1 MKIFFKLFITII
13 LIIFIAIS
21 YLSIFGIETDKFNSQ
36 IIGKIKKFDKNL
48 EVELKEIK
56 LILNPFKFNL
66 QVKTIGTNLKNQS
79 KKIEIERIK
88 TQLSLKSLLE
98 DKFSVENLEI
108 SSKSLELKNLISF
121 LRSFQNTPELFLLEK
136 TIKKGYLIS
145 DIKLEFDSNGNIKN
159 NYRINGLVKDVELN
173 LLKKYNLQKIDFIFN
188 YNNNEFLVEDLDFRF
203 NKIGF
208 FSEKVSIKKKK
219 NNDFFVRGTLAQ
231 KKSDLDKRN
240 INLLIKPFFPNFEIE
255 KILLTSNNDFSF
267 EIQKGFKFKNFE
279 IKSDILIHQLSVPNN
294 LKLKKIFPNQK
305 KIISF
310 LNQKLQLQYEKNNFT
325 IKGNGDLLYQ
335 NEKDE
340 MEYFFSNKNKTENF
354 EITLKIKDNP
364 FKVDY
369 LNYKKK
375 DKNEIIFNLKGSKND
390 NNQLVIKNFNLH
402 EDNNRIKIK
411 NLVFNEKFQI
421 FRLDELNL
429 DYLDQ
434 NKQKNS
440 IRLKNNNKE
449 YYLTGSS
456 FNADNLIEDLLSN
469 DDKDSKIIDINSNL
483 KIDIK
488 KIILDSEYYL
498 SNFKGDILIRD
509 KEIQKADLI
518 GSFSKNKK
526 LKLTINSNNNN
537 KITTLFVDEAK
548 PFVKRYNFI
557 KGFDEGSLDFYS
569 SKKSKKSKKS
579 VSQIKIYDFKLKE
592 LPILTKILT
601 LASLQGIAD
610 ILSGEGIRFTEFEM
624 NFKNEGDLMTIEEIY
639 AIGPAISILM
649 EGYVEKNK
657 LISLKGTL
665 VPATTI
671 NNFIGSLP
679 MLGEILVG
687 KKTGEGV
694 FGVSFKI
701 KGPPKNLKTSVNPVK
716 TLTPRF
722 ITRTLEKIK
731 KN

>member
-1 MKIFFKLFITII
+1 MKIFFKLFITI
-13 LIIFIAIS
+13 LFLIFITLT
-21 YLSIFGIETDKFNSQ
+21 YLSIFGVETDKFNSQ
-36 IIGKIKKFDKNL
+36 ITEKIRKFDKNL

-56 LILNPFKFNL
+56 LILDPFQFKL
-66 QVKTIGTNLKNQS
+66 QAKTIGTNLINQS
-79 KKIEIERIK
+79 KKIEIENIK
-88 TQLSLKSLLE
+88 TQLSLKSLIE
-98 DKFSVENLEI
+98 DKFSIENLEI

-121 LRSFQNTPELFLLEK
+121 LRSFKNTPELFIMEK
-136 TIKKGYLIS
+136 AIKKGYLIA
-145 DIKLEFDSNGNIKN
+145 DIKLEFDSNGNIKS
-159 NYRINGLVKDVELN
+159 NYEINGLVKDVELN
-173 LLKKYNLQKIDFIFN
+173 VLKKYNLHKLDFIFD
-188 YNNNEFLVEDLDFRF
+188 YSRNNFLVKDLNFKFD
-203 NKIGF
+203 KIGF
-208 FSEKVSIKKKK
+208 SSEKVSIKKR
-219 NNDFFVRGTLAQ
+219 NDDFIVDGTFAH

-240 INLLIKPFFPNFEIE
+240 IDLLVKPFLPNFEIE
-255 KILLTSNNDFSF
+255 KISLTSNNNFSF
-267 EIQKGFKFKNFE
+267 EIQKGFKFENFKINSE
-279 IKSDILIHQLSVPNN
+279 ILVHELIIPNN
-294 LKLKKIFPNQK
+294 LKLKKFFPKQK
-305 KIISF
+305 KTIS
-310 LNQKLQLQYEKNNFT
+310 LLDQKIKLQYEKNNFT
-325 IKGNGDLLYQ
+325 IEGNGNLNYQ
-335 NEKDE
+335 NENDDI
-340 MEYFFSNKNKTENF
+340 EYFFSNKNKTENF

-375 DKNEIIFNLKGSKND
+375 EKNEVILNFKGSKNR
-390 NNQLVIKNFNLH
+390 NNELVIETFNLN
-402 EDNNRIKIK
+402 EDENYIKIK
-411 NLVFNEKFQI
+411 DLVFNEKFQI
-421 FRLDELNL
+421 SRLDEVNL
-429 DYLDQ
+429 DYLDDD
-434 NKQKNS
+434 KQKNS
-440 IRLKNNNKE
+440 IRLKRNKKK
-449 YYLTGSS
+449 YFLTGSS
-456 FNADNLIEDLLSN
+456 FNADNLIEDLLSD
-469 DDKDSKIIDINSNL
+469 DDKDTKIIDINSNL
-483 KIDIK
+483 KIDVK
-488 KIILDSEYYL
+488 KIFLDSEYYL
-498 SNFKGDILIRD
+498 SNFKGDILIKN
-509 KEIQKADLI
+509 KEIYKADLI

-526 LKLTINSNNNN
+526 LKLTINKDNNN

-548 PFVKRYNFI
+548 PIVKRYKFI
-557 KGFDEGSLDFYS
+557 KGFDEGSLDFFS
-569 SKKSKKSKKS
+569 SKKSKKS

>member
-1 MKIFFKLFITII
+1 MKIFFKLFITI
-13 LIIFIAIS
+13 LLFVIITLT
-21 YLSIFGIETDKFNSQ
+21 YLSIFGVETDKFNNQ
-36 IIGKIKKFDKNL
+36 ITEKIRKFDKNL

-56 LILNPFKFNL
+56 LILDPFKL
-66 QVKTIGTNLKNQS
+66 KLKAKTIGTNLKNQS
-79 KKIEIERIK
+79 KKIEIENIK
-88 TQLSLKSLLE
+88 TQLSLKSLIE
-98 DKFSVENLEI
+98 NEFSIENLEI

-121 LRSFQNTPELFLLEK
+121 LRSFQNTPELFIMEK
-136 TIKKGYLIS
+136 AIKKGYLVA
-145 DIKLEFDSNGNIKN
+145 DIKLEFDSNGNIKS
-159 NYRINGLVKDVELN
+159 NYEINGIVKDVELN
-173 LLKKYNLQKIDFIFN
+173 VLKKYNLQKLDFIFD
-188 YNNNEFLVEDLDFRF
+188 YSRNNFLVKDLNFKFD
-203 NKIGF
+203 KIGF
-208 FSEKVSIKKKK
+208 SSEKISIKKK
-219 NNDFFVRGTLAQ
+219 NDDFFVDGTFAH

-240 INLLIKPFFPNFEIE
+240 IDLLVKPFLPKFEIE
-255 KILLTSNNDFSF
+255 KISLTSNNNFSF
-267 EIQKGFKFKNFE
+267 EIQKGFKFENFKINSE
-279 IKSDILIHQLSVPNN
+279 ILVYELIIPNN
-294 LKLKKIFPNQK
+294 LELKRFFPKQK
-305 KIISF
+305 KTISL
-310 LNQKLQLQYEKNNFT
+310 LNQKIKLKYEKNNFT
-325 IKGNGDLLYQ
+325 IEGNGNLLYQ
-335 NEKDE
+335 VDNDNID
-340 MEYFFSNKNKTENF
+340 YFFSNKNKTKNF
-354 EITLKIKDNP
+354 EVILRIKDNP
-364 FKVDY
+364 FKFDFF
-369 LNYKKK
+369 NYKKRQE
-375 DKNEIIFNLKGSKND
+375 NEIILNLKGSQNKNKG
-390 NNQLVIKNFNLH
+390 LVIKSFNLN
-402 EDNNRIKIK
+402 EDKNFIKIK
-411 NLVFNEKFQI
+411 NLVFNEKLQI
-421 FRLDELNL
+421 SRLDEVDL

-434 NKQKNS
+434 DRQKNL
-440 IRLKNNNKE
+440 IRLKKDKKK

-456 FNADNLIEDLLSN
+456 FNADKFIEKLLSN
-469 DDKDSKIIDINSNL
+469 DDEGSKIIDINSNL
-483 KIDIK
+483 EIDIK
-488 KIILDSEYYL
+488 KIFLDREYYL
-498 SNFKGDILIRD
+498 TDFKGDISI
-509 KEIQKADLI
+509 KNNEIQKANLI

-526 LKLTINSNNNN
+526 LKFTINSVDND

-548 PFVKRYNFI
+548 PFVKRYKFI

-569 SKKSKKSKKS
+569 SKKSKKS

-624 NFKNEGDLMTIEEIY
+624 NFKNEGNLMTIDEIY
-639 AIGPAISILM
+639 AIGPAISIIM

-679 MLGEILVG
+679 VLGEILVG

>member
-1 MKIFFKLFITII
+1 MKIFFKLFITI
-13 LIIFIAIS
+13 LFLIFITLT

-36 IIGKIKKFDKNL
+36 ITEKIRKFDKNL

-56 LILNPFKFNL
+56 LILDPFQFKL
-66 QVKTIGTNLKNQS
+66 QAKTIGTNLINQS
-79 KKIEIERIK
+79 KKIEIENIK
-88 TQLSLKSLLE
+88 TQLSLKSLIE
-98 DKFSVENLEI
+98 DKFSIENLEI

-121 LRSFQNTPELFLLEK
+121 LRSFKNTPELFIMEK
-136 TIKKGYLIS
+136 AIKKGYLIA
-145 DIKLEFDSNGNIKN
+145 DIKLEFDSNGNIKS
-159 NYRINGLVKDVELN
+159 NYEINGLVKDVELN
-173 LLKKYNLQKIDFIFN
+173 VLKKYNLRKLDFIFD
-188 YNNNEFLVEDLDFRF
+188 YSRNNFLVKDLNFKFD
-203 NKIGF
+203 KIGF
-208 FSEKVSIKKKK
+208 SSEKVSIKKR
-219 NNDFFVRGTLAQ
+219 NDDFIVDGTFAH

-240 INLLIKPFFPNFEIE
+240 IDLLVKPFLPNFEIE
-255 KILLTSNNDFSF
+255 KISLTSNNNFSF
-267 EIQKGFKFKNFE
+267 EIQKGFKFENFKINSE
-279 IKSDILIHQLSVPNN
+279 ILVHELIIPNN
-294 LKLKKIFPNQK
+294 LKLKRFFPKQK
-305 KIISF
+305 KTIS
-310 LNQKLQLQYEKNNFT
+310 LLDQKIKLQYEKNNFT
-325 IKGNGDLLYQ
+325 IEGNGNLNYQ
-335 NEKDE
+335 NENDDI
-340 MEYFFSNKNKTENF
+340 EYFFSNKNKTENF

-375 DKNEIIFNLKGSKND
+375 EKNEVILNFKGSKNR
-390 NNQLVIKNFNLH
+390 NNELVIETFNLN
-402 EDNNRIKIK
+402 EDENYIKIK
-411 NLVFNEKFQI
+411 DLVFNEKFQI
-421 FRLDELNL
+421 SRLDEVEL
-429 DYLDQ
+429 DYLDDD
-434 NKQKNS
+434 KQKNS
-440 IRLKNNNKE
+440 IRLKRNKKK
-449 YYLTGSS
+449 YFLTGSS
-456 FNADNLIEDLLSN
+456 FNADNLIEDLLSD
-469 DDKDSKIIDINSNL
+469 DDKDNKIIDINSNL
-483 KIDIK
+483 KIDVK
-488 KIILDSEYYL
+488 KIFLDSEYYL
-498 SNFKGDILIRD
+498 SNFKGDILIKN
-509 KEIQKADLI
+509 KEIHKADLI

-526 LKLTINSNNNN
+526 LKLTINKDNNN

-548 PFVKRYNFI
+548 PIVKRYKFI
-557 KGFDEGSLDFYS
+557 KGFDEGSLDFFS
-569 SKKSKKSKKS
+569 SKKSKKS

>member
-1 MKIFFKLFITII
+1 MKIFFKLIIATLFLIFIT
-13 LIIFIAIS
+13 LT
-21 YLSIFGIETDKFNSQ
+21 YLSIFGVETDKFNSQ
-36 IIGKIKKFDKNL
+36 ITEKIRKFDKNL

-56 LILNPFKFNL
+56 LILDPFQFKL
-66 QVKTIGTNLKNQS
+66 QAKTIGANLINQS
-79 KKIEIERIK
+79 KKIEIENIK
-88 TQLSLKSLLE
+88 TQLSLKSLIE
-98 DKFSVENLEI
+98 NKFSIENLEI

-121 LRSFQNTPELFLLEK
+121 LRSFKNTPELFIMEK
-136 TIKKGYLIS
+136 AIKKGYLIA
-145 DIKLEFDSNGNIKN
+145 DLKLEFDSNGNIKS
-159 NYRINGLVKDVELN
+159 NYEINGLVKDVELN
-173 LLKKYNLQKIDFIFN
+173 VLKKYNLRKLDFIFD
-188 YNNNEFLVEDLDFRF
+188 YSRNNFLVKDLNFKFDKIRF
-203 NKIGF
+203 S
-208 FSEKVSIKKKK
+208 SEKVSIKKR
-219 NNDFFVRGTLAQ
+219 NDDFIVDGTFAQ
-231 KKSDLDKRN
+231 KESNLDKRN
-240 INLLIKPFFPNFEIE
+240 IDLIVKPFLPNFEIE
-255 KILLTSNNDFSF
+255 KISLTSKNNFSF
-267 EIQKGFKFKNFE
+267 EIQKGFKFENFKFNSE
-279 IKSDILIHQLSVPNN
+279 ILVHELIILNN
-294 LKLKKIFPNQK
+294 LKFKKFFPKQK
-305 KIISF
+305 KTIS
-310 LNQKLQLQYEKNNFT
+310 LLDQKIKLQYEKNNFT
-325 IKGNGDLLYQ
+325 IQGNGNLNYQ
-335 NEKDE
+335 NENDDI
-340 MEYFFSNKNKTENF
+340 EYFFSNKNKTENF

-375 DKNEIIFNLKGSKND
+375 EKNEVILNLKGSKNR
-390 NNQLVIKNFNLH
+390 NNELVIKTFNLN
-402 EDNNRIKIK
+402 EDENYIKIK
-411 NLVFNEKFQI
+411 DLVLTEKFQI
-421 FRLDELNL
+421 SRLDEVEL
-429 DYLDQ
+429 DYFD
-434 NKQKNS
+434 NDKQKNS
-440 IRLKNNNKE
+440 IRLKRNKKK
-449 YYLTGSS
+449 YFLTGSS
-456 FNADNLIEDLLSN
+456 FNAENLIENLLS
-469 DDKDSKIIDINSNL
+469 DDDTDPKIIDVNSDL
-483 KIDIK
+483 KIDVK
-488 KIILDSEYYL
+488 KIVLDSEYYL
-498 SNFKGDILIRD
+498 SNFKGDISIKN
-509 KEIQKADLI
+509 KEIYKADLI

-526 LKLTINSNNNN
+526 LKLTINKDNNN

-548 PFVKRYNFI
+548 PFVKRYKFI
-557 KGFDEGSLDFYS
+557 KGFDEGSLDFFS
-569 SKKSKKSKKS
+569 SKESKKS

-649 EGYVEKNK
+649 EGYIEKNK

>member
-1 MKIFFKLFITII
+1 MKIFFKLFIT
-13 LIIFIAIS
+13 LLFLIFITLT
-21 YLSIFGIETDKFNSQ
+21 YLSIFGVETDKFNSQ
-36 IIGKIKKFDKNL
+36 ITEKIRKFDKNL

-56 LILNPFKFNL
+56 LILDPFQFKL
-66 QVKTIGTNLKNQS
+66 QAKTIGTNLINQS
-79 KKIEIERIK
+79 KKIEIENIK
-88 TQLSLKSLLE
+88 TQLSLKSLIE
-98 DKFSVENLEI
+98 DKFSIENLEI

-121 LRSFQNTPELFLLEK
+121 LRSFKNTPELFIMEK
-136 TIKKGYLIS
+136 AIKKGYLIA

-159 NYRINGLVKDVELN
+159 NYEINGIVKDVELN
-173 LLKKYNLQKIDFIFN
+173 VLKKYNLHKLDFIFD
-188 YNNNEFLVEDLDFRF
+188 YSKNNFLVKDLNFKFD
-203 NKIGF
+203 KIGIS
-208 FSEKVSIKKKK
+208 SEKVSIKKK
-219 NNDFFVRGTLAQ
+219 NDDFFVDGTFKH
-231 KKSDLDKRN
+231 KKSDLNKRN
-240 INLLIKPFFPNFEIE
+240 IDLLVKPFLPNFEIE
-255 KILLTSNNDFSF
+255 KISLTSNNNFSF
-267 EIQKGFKFKNFE
+267 EIQKGFKFENFKINSE
-279 IKSDILIHQLSVPNN
+279 ILVHELIIPNN
-294 LKLKKIFPNQK
+294 LKLKRFFPKQK
-305 KIISF
+305 KTIS
-310 LNQKLQLQYEKNNFT
+310 LLDQKIKLQFEKNNFT
-325 IKGNGDLLYQ
+325 IEGNGNLNYQ
-335 NEKDE
+335 NENDDI
-340 MEYFFSNKNKTENF
+340 EYFFSNKNKTENF

-375 DKNEIIFNLKGSKND
+375 EKNEVILNFKGSKNR
-390 NNQLVIKNFNLH
+390 NNKLVIETFNLN
-402 EDNNRIKIK
+402 EDENYIKI
-411 NLVFNEKFQI
+411 NDLVFNEKFQI
-421 FRLDELNL
+421 SQLDEVNL
-429 DYLDQ
+429 DYLDDD
-434 NKQKNS
+434 KQKNS
-440 IRLKNNNKE
+440 IRLKRNKKK
-449 YYLTGSS
+449 YFLTGSS
-456 FNADNLIEDLLSN
+456 FNADNLIEDLLS
-469 DDKDSKIIDINSNL
+469 DDNKDAKIIDINSNL
-483 KIDIK
+483 KIDVK
-488 KIILDSEYYL
+488 KIFLDSEYYL
-498 SNFKGDILIRD
+498 SNFKGDILIKN
-509 KEIQKADLI
+509 KEIYKADLI

-526 LKLTINSNNNN
+526 LKLTINKDNNN

-548 PFVKRYNFI
+548 PIVKRYKFI
-557 KGFDEGSLDFYS
+557 KGFDEGSLDFFS
-569 SKKSKKSKKS
+569 SKKSKKS

>member
-1 MKIFFKLFITII
+1 MKIFFKLFITI
-13 LIIFIAIS
+13 LFLIFITLT

-36 IIGKIKKFDKNL
+36 ITEKIRKFDKNL

-56 LILNPFKFNL
+56 LILDPFQFKL
-66 QVKTIGTNLKNQS
+66 QAKTIGTNLINQS
-79 KKIEIERIK
+79 KKIEIENIK
-88 TQLSLKSLLE
+88 TQLSLKSLIE
-98 DKFSVENLEI
+98 DKFSIENLEI

-121 LRSFQNTPELFLLEK
+121 LRSFQNTPELFIMEK
-136 TIKKGYLIS
+136 AIKKGYLIA
-145 DIKLEFDSNGNIKN
+145 DIKLEFDSNGNIKS
-159 NYRINGLVKDVELN
+159 NYEINGLVKDVELN
-173 LLKKYNLQKIDFIFN
+173 VLKKYNLRKLDFIFD
-188 YNNNEFLVEDLDFRF
+188 YSRNNFLVKDLNFKFD
-203 NKIGF
+203 KIGF
-208 FSEKVSIKKKK
+208 SSEKVSIKKK
-219 NNDFFVRGTLAQ
+219 NDDFFVDGTFAH

-240 INLLIKPFFPNFEIE
+240 IDLLVKPFLPNFEIE
-255 KILLTSNNDFSF
+255 KISLTSNNNFSF
-267 EIQKGFKFKNFE
+267 EIQKGFKFENFKINSE
-279 IKSDILIHQLSVPNN
+279 ILVHELIIPNN
-294 LKLKKIFPNQK
+294 LKLKRFFPKQK
-305 KIISF
+305 KTIS
-310 LNQKLQLQYEKNNFT
+310 LLDQKIKLQYEKNNFT
-325 IKGNGDLLYQ
+325 IEGNGNLNYQ
-335 NEKDE
+335 NENDDI
-340 MEYFFSNKNKTENF
+340 EYFFSNKNKTENF

-375 DKNEIIFNLKGSKND
+375 EKNEVILNFKGSKNR
-390 NNQLVIKNFNLH
+390 NNELVIETFNLN
-402 EDNNRIKIK
+402 EDENYIKIK
-411 NLVFNEKFQI
+411 DLVFNEKFQI
-421 FRLDELNL
+421 SRLDEVNL
-429 DYLDQ
+429 DYLDDD
-434 NKQKNS
+434 KQKNS
-440 IRLKNNNKE
+440 IRLKRNKKK
-449 YYLTGSS
+449 YFLTGSS
-456 FNADNLIEDLLSN
+456 FNADNLIEDLLSD
-469 DDKDSKIIDINSNL
+469 DDKDTKIIDINSNL
-483 KIDIK
+483 KIDVK
-488 KIILDSEYYL
+488 KIFLDSEYYL
-498 SNFKGDILIRD
+498 SNFKGDILIKN
-509 KEIQKADLI
+509 KEIYKADLI

-526 LKLTINSNNNN
+526 LKLTINKDNNN

-548 PFVKRYNFI
+548 PIVKRYKFI
-557 KGFDEGSLDFYS
+557 KGFDEGSLDFFS
-569 SKKSKKSKKS
+569 SKKSKKS

>member
-1 MKIFFKLFITII
+1 MKIFFKLFITI
-13 LIIFIAIS
+13 LFLIFITLT

-36 IIGKIKKFDKNL
+36 ITEKIRKFDKNL

-56 LILNPFKFNL
+56 LILDPFQFKL
-66 QVKTIGTNLKNQS
+66 QAKTIGTNLINQS
-79 KKIEIERIK
+79 KKIEIENIK
-88 TQLSLKSLLE
+88 TQLSLKSLIE
-98 DKFSVENLEI
+98 DKFSIENLEI

-121 LRSFQNTPELFLLEK
+121 LRSFQNTPELFIMEK
-136 TIKKGYLIS
+136 AIKKGYLIA
-145 DIKLEFDSNGNIKN
+145 DIKLEFDSNGNIKS
-159 NYRINGLVKDVELN
+159 NYEINGLVKDVELN
-173 LLKKYNLQKIDFIFN
+173 VLKKYNLHKLDFIFD
-188 YNNNEFLVEDLDFRF
+188 YSRNNFLVKDLNFKFD
-203 NKIGF
+203 KIGF
-208 FSEKVSIKKKK
+208 SSEKVSIKKR
-219 NNDFFVRGTLAQ
+219 NDDFIVDGTFAH

-240 INLLIKPFFPNFEIE
+240 IDLLVKPFLPNFEIE
-255 KILLTSNNDFSF
+255 KISLTSNNNFSF
-267 EIQKGFKFKNFE
+267 EIQKGFKFENFKINSE
-279 IKSDILIHQLSVPNN
+279 ILVHELIIPNN
-294 LKLKKIFPNQK
+294 LKLKRFFPKQK
-305 KIISF
+305 KTIS
-310 LNQKLQLQYEKNNFT
+310 LLDQKIKLQYEKNNFT
-325 IKGNGDLLYQ
+325 IQGNGNLNYQ
-335 NEKDE
+335 NENDDI
-340 MEYFFSNKNKTENF
+340 EYFFSNKNKTENF

-375 DKNEIIFNLKGSKND
+375 EKNEVILNFKGSKNR
-390 NNQLVIKNFNLH
+390 NNELVIETFNLN
-402 EDNNRIKIK
+402 EDENYIKIK
-411 NLVFNEKFQI
+411 DLVFNEKFQI
-421 FRLDELNL
+421 SRLDEVNL
-429 DYLDQ
+429 DYLDDD
-434 NKQKNS
+434 KQKNS
-440 IRLKNNNKE
+440 IRLKRNKKK
-449 YYLTGSS
+449 YFLTGSS
-456 FNADNLIEDLLSN
+456 FNADNLIKDLLSG
-469 DDKDSKIIDINSNL
+469 DDKDTKIIDINSNL
-483 KIDIK
+483 KIDVK
-488 KIILDSEYYL
+488 KIFLDSEYYL
-498 SNFKGDILIRD
+498 SNFKGDILIKN
-509 KEIQKADLI
+509 KEIYKADLI

-526 LKLTINSNNNN
+526 LKLTINKDNNN

-548 PFVKRYNFI
+548 PIVKRYKFI
-557 KGFDEGSLDFYS
+557 KGFDEGSLDFFS
-569 SKKSKKSKKS
+569 SKKSKKS

>member
-1 MKIFFKLFITII
+1 MKIFFKLFITI
-13 LIIFIAIS
+13 LFLIFITLT

-36 IIGKIKKFDKNL
+36 ITEKIRKFDKNL

-56 LILNPFKFNL
+56 LILDPFQFKL
-66 QVKTIGTNLKNQS
+66 QAKTIGTNLINQS
-79 KKIEIERIK
+79 KKIEIENIK
-88 TQLSLKSLLE
+88 TQLSLKSLIE
-98 DKFSVENLEI
+98 DKFSIENLEI

-121 LRSFQNTPELFLLEK
+121 LRSFQNTPELFIMEK
-136 TIKKGYLIS
+136 AIKKGYLIA
-145 DIKLEFDSNGNIKN
+145 DIKLEFDSNGNIKS
-159 NYRINGLVKDVELN
+159 NYEINGLVKDVELN
-173 LLKKYNLQKIDFIFN
+173 VLKKYDLRKLDFIFD
-188 YNNNEFLVEDLDFRF
+188 YSRNNFLVKDLNFKFD
-203 NKIGF
+203 KIGIS
-208 FSEKVSIKKKK
+208 SEKVSIKKK
-219 NNDFFVRGTLAQ
+219 NDDFFVDGTFAH

-240 INLLIKPFFPNFEIE
+240 IDLLVKPFLPNFEIE
-255 KILLTSNNDFSF
+255 KISLTSNNNFSF
-267 EIQKGFKFKNFE
+267 EIQKGFKFENFKINSE
-279 IKSDILIHQLSVPNN
+279 ILVHELIIPNN
-294 LKLKKIFPNQK
+294 LKLKRFFPKQK
-305 KIISF
+305 KTIS
-310 LNQKLQLQYEKNNFT
+310 LLDQKIKLQYEKNNFT
-325 IKGNGDLLYQ
+325 IEGNGNLNYQ
-335 NEKDE
+335 NENDDI
-340 MEYFFSNKNKTENF
+340 EYFFSNKNKTENF

-375 DKNEIIFNLKGSKND
+375 EKNEVILNFKGSKNR
-390 NNQLVIKNFNLH
+390 NNELVIETFNLN
-402 EDNNRIKIK
+402 EDENYIKIK
-411 NLVFNEKFQI
+411 DLVFNEKFQI
-421 FRLDELNL
+421 SRLDEVNL
-429 DYLDQ
+429 DYLDDD
-434 NKQKNS
+434 KQKNS
-440 IRLKNNNKE
+440 IRLKRNKKK
-449 YYLTGSS
+449 YFLTGSS
-456 FNADNLIEDLLSN
+456 FNADNLIEDLLSD
-469 DDKDSKIIDINSNL
+469 DDKDTKIIDINSNL
-483 KIDIK
+483 KIDVK
-488 KIILDSEYYL
+488 KIFLDSEYYL
-498 SNFKGDILIRD
+498 SNFKGDILIKN
-509 KEIQKADLI
+509 KEIYKADLI

-526 LKLTINSNNNN
+526 LKLTINKDNNN

-548 PFVKRYNFI
+548 PIVKRYKFI
-557 KGFDEGSLDFYS
+557 KGFDEGSLDFFS
-569 SKKSKKSKKS
+569 SKKSKKS

>member
-1 MKIFFKLFITII
+1 MKIFFKLFITI
-13 LIIFIAIS
+13 LFLIFITLT
-21 YLSIFGIETDKFNSQ
+21 YLSIFGVETDKFNSQ
-36 IIGKIKKFDKNL
+36 ITEKIRKFDKNL

-56 LILNPFKFNL
+56 LILDPFQFKL
-66 QVKTIGTNLKNQS
+66 QAKTIGTNLINQS
-79 KKIEIERIK
+79 KKIEIENIK
-88 TQLSLKSLLE
+88 TQLSLKSLIE
-98 DKFSVENLEI
+98 DKFSIENLEI

-121 LRSFQNTPELFLLEK
+121 LRSFKNTPELFIMEK
-136 TIKKGYLIS
+136 AIKKGYLIA
-145 DIKLEFDSNGNIKN
+145 DLKLEFDSNGNIKS
-159 NYRINGLVKDVELN
+159 NYEINGLVKDVELN
-173 LLKKYNLQKIDFIFN
+173 VLKKYNLRKLDFIFD
-188 YNNNEFLVEDLDFRF
+188 YSRNNFLVKDLNFKFD
-203 NKIGF
+203 KIGIS
-208 FSEKVSIKKKK
+208 SEKVSIKKK
-219 NNDFFVRGTLAQ
+219 NDDFFVDGTFAH

-240 INLLIKPFFPNFEIE
+240 IDLLVKPFLPNFEIE
-255 KILLTSNNDFSF
+255 KISLTSNNNFSF
-267 EIQKGFKFKNFE
+267 EIQKGFKFENFKINSE
-279 IKSDILIHQLSVPNN
+279 ILVHELIIPNN
-294 LKLKKIFPNQK
+294 LKLKKFFPKQK
-305 KIISF
+305 KTIS
-310 LNQKLQLQYEKNNFT
+310 LLDQKIKLQYEKNNFT
-325 IKGNGDLLYQ
+325 IEGNGNLNYQ
-335 NEKDE
+335 NENDDI
-340 MEYFFSNKNKTENF
+340 EYFFSNKNKTENF

-375 DKNEIIFNLKGSKND
+375 EKNEVILNFKGSKNR
-390 NNQLVIKNFNLH
+390 NNELVIETFNLN
-402 EDNNRIKIK
+402 EDENYIKIK
-411 NLVFNEKFQI
+411 DLVFNEKFQI
-421 FRLDELNL
+421 SRLDEVNL
-429 DYLDQ
+429 DYLDDD
-434 NKQKNS
+434 KQKNS
-440 IRLKNNNKE
+440 IRLKSNKKK
-449 YYLTGSS
+449 YFLTGSS
-456 FNADNLIEDLLSN
+456 FNADNLIEDLLSD
-469 DDKDSKIIDINSNL
+469 DDKDTKIIDINSNL

-488 KIILDSEYYL
+488 KIFLDSEYYL
-498 SNFKGDILIRD
+498 SNFKGDILIKN
-509 KEIQKADLI
+509 KEIYKADLI

-526 LKLTINSNNNN
+526 LKLTINKDNNN

-548 PFVKRYNFI
+548 PIVKRYKFI
-557 KGFDEGSLDFYS
+557 KGFDEGSLDFFS
-569 SKKSKKSKKS
+569 SKKSKKS

-679 MLGEILVG
+679 VLGEILVG

>member
-1 MKIFFKLFITII
+1 MKIFFKLFITI
-13 LIIFIAIS
+13 LFLIFITLT
-21 YLSIFGIETDKFNSQ
+21 YLSIFGVETDKFNSQ
-36 IIGKIKKFDKNL
+36 ITEKIRKFDKNL

-56 LILNPFKFNL
+56 LILDPFQFKL
-66 QVKTIGTNLKNQS
+66 QAKTIGTNLINQS
-79 KKIEIERIK
+79 KKIEIENIK
-88 TQLSLKSLLE
+88 TQLSLKSLIE
-98 DKFSVENLEI
+98 DKFSIENLEI

-121 LRSFQNTPELFLLEK
+121 LRSFKNTPELFIMEK
-136 TIKKGYLIS
+136 AIKKGYLIA
-145 DIKLEFDSNGNIKN
+145 DIKLEFDSNGNIKS
-159 NYRINGLVKDVELN
+159 NYEINGLVKDVELN
-173 LLKKYNLQKIDFIFN
+173 VLKKYNLQKLDFIFD
-188 YNNNEFLVEDLDFRF
+188 YSRNNFLVKDLNFKFD
-203 NKIGF
+203 KIGF
-208 FSEKVSIKKKK
+208 SSEKVSIKKR
-219 NNDFFVRGTLAQ
+219 NDDFIVDGTFAH

-240 INLLIKPFFPNFEIE
+240 IDLLVKPFLPNFEIE
-255 KILLTSNNDFSF
+255 KISLTSNNNFSF
-267 EIQKGFKFKNFE
+267 EIQKGFKFENFKINSE
-279 IKSDILIHQLSVPNN
+279 ILVHELIIPNN
-294 LKLKKIFPNQK
+294 LKLKKFFPKQK
-305 KIISF
+305 KTIS
-310 LNQKLQLQYEKNNFT
+310 LLDQKIKLQYEKNNFT
-325 IKGNGDLLYQ
+325 IEGNGNLNYQ
-335 NEKDE
+335 NENDDI
-340 MEYFFSNKNKTENF
+340 EYFFSNKNKTENF

-375 DKNEIIFNLKGSKND
+375 EKNEVILNFKGSKNR
-390 NNQLVIKNFNLH
+390 NNELVIETFNLN
-402 EDNNRIKIK
+402 EDENYIKIK
-411 NLVFNEKFQI
+411 DLVFNEKFQI
-421 FRLDELNL
+421 SRLDEVNL
-429 DYLDQ
+429 DYLDDD
-434 NKQKNS
+434 KQKNS
-440 IRLKNNNKE
+440 IRLKRNKKK
-449 YYLTGSS
+449 YFLTGSS
-456 FNADNLIEDLLSN
+456 FNADNLIEDLLSD

-483 KIDIK
+483 KIDVK
-488 KIILDSEYYL
+488 KIFLDSEYYL
-498 SNFKGDILIRD
+498 SNFKGDILIKN
-509 KEIQKADLI
+509 KEIYKADLI

-526 LKLTINSNNNN
+526 LKLTINKDNNN

-548 PFVKRYNFI
+548 PIVKRYKFI
-557 KGFDEGSLDFYS
+557 KGFDEGSLDFFS
-569 SKKSKKSKKS
+569 SKKSKKS

>member
-1 MKIFFKLFITII
+1 MKIFFKLFITI
-13 LIIFIAIS
+13 LFLIFITLT
-21 YLSIFGIETDKFNSQ
+21 YLSIFGVETDKFNNQ
-36 IIGKIKKFDKNL
+36 ITEKIRKFDKNL

-56 LILNPFKFNL
+56 LILDPFQFKL
-66 QVKTIGTNLKNQS
+66 QAKTIGTNLINQS
-79 KKIEIERIK
+79 KKIEIENIK
-88 TQLSLKSLLE
+88 TQLSLKSLIE
-98 DKFSVENLEI
+98 DKFSIENLEI

-121 LRSFQNTPELFLLEK
+121 LRSFQNTPELFIMEK
-136 TIKKGYLIS
+136 AIKKGYLIA
-145 DIKLEFDSNGNIKN
+145 DIKLEFDSNGNIKS
-159 NYRINGLVKDVELN
+159 NYEINGLVKDVELN
-173 LLKKYNLQKIDFIFN
+173 VLKKYNLRKLDFIFD
-188 YNNNEFLVEDLDFRF
+188 YSRNNFLVKDLNFKFD
-203 NKIGF
+203 KIGF
-208 FSEKVSIKKKK
+208 SSEKVSIKKR
-219 NNDFFVRGTLAQ
+219 NDDFIVDGTFAH

-240 INLLIKPFFPNFEIE
+240 IDLLVKPFLPNFEIE
-255 KILLTSNNDFSF
+255 KISLTSNNNFSF
-267 EIQKGFKFKNFE
+267 EIQKGFKFENFKINSE
-279 IKSDILIHQLSVPNN
+279 ILVHELIIPNN
-294 LKLKKIFPNQK
+294 LKLKKFFPKQK
-305 KIISF
+305 KTIS
-310 LNQKLQLQYEKNNFT
+310 LLDQKIKLQYEKNNFT
-325 IKGNGDLLYQ
+325 IEGNGNLNYQ
-335 NEKDE
+335 NENDDI
-340 MEYFFSNKNKTENF
+340 EYFFSNKNKTENF

-375 DKNEIIFNLKGSKND
+375 EKNEVILNFKGSKNR
-390 NNQLVIKNFNLH
+390 NNELIIETFNLN
-402 EDNNRIKIK
+402 EDENYIKIK
-411 NLVFNEKFQI
+411 DLVFNEKFQI
-421 FRLDELNL
+421 SRLDEVNL
-429 DYLDQ
+429 DYLDDD
-434 NKQKNS
+434 KQKNS
-440 IRLKNNNKE
+440 IRLKRNKKK
-449 YYLTGSS
+449 YFLTGSS
-456 FNADNLIEDLLSN
+456 FNADNLIEDLLSD
-469 DDKDSKIIDINSNL
+469 DDKDTKIIDINSNL
-483 KIDIK
+483 KIDLK
-488 KIILDSEYYL
+488 KVFLDSEYYL
-498 SNFKGDILIRD
+498 SNFKGDILIKN
-509 KEIQKADLI
+509 KEIYKADLI

-526 LKLTINSNNNN
+526 LKLTINKDNNN

-548 PFVKRYNFI
+548 PIVKRYKFI
-557 KGFDEGSLDFYS
+557 KGFDEGSLDFFS
-569 SKKSKKSKKS
+569 SKKSKKS

>member
-1 MKIFFKLFITII
+1 MKIFFKLFITI
-13 LIIFIAIS
+13 LFLIFITLT
-21 YLSIFGIETDKFNSQ
+21 YLSIFGVETDKFNSQ
-36 IIGKIKKFDKNL
+36 ITEKIRKFDKNL

-56 LILNPFKFNL
+56 LILDPFQFKL
-66 QVKTIGTNLKNQS
+66 QAKTIGTNLINQS
-79 KKIEIERIK
+79 KKIEIENIK
-88 TQLSLKSLLE
+88 TQLSLKSLIE
-98 DKFSVENLEI
+98 DKFSIENLEI

-121 LRSFQNTPELFLLEK
+121 LRSFKNTPELFIMEK
-136 TIKKGYLIS
+136 AIKKGYLIA
-145 DIKLEFDSNGNIKN
+145 DLKLEFDSNGNIKS
-159 NYRINGLVKDVELN
+159 NYEINGLVKDVELN
-173 LLKKYNLQKIDFIFN
+173 VLKKYNLRKLDFIFD
-188 YNNNEFLVEDLDFRF
+188 YSRNNFLVKDLNFKF
-203 NKIGF
+203 NRVGF
-208 FSEKVSIKKKK
+208 SSEKVSIKKK
-219 NNDFFVRGTLAQ
+219 NDDFIVDGTFAH

-240 INLLIKPFFPNFEIE
+240 IDLLVKPFLPNFEIE
-255 KILLTSNNDFSF
+255 KISLTSNNNFSF
-267 EIQKGFKFKNFE
+267 EIQKGFKFENFK
-279 IKSDILIHQLSVPNN
+279 INSAILVHELIIPNN
-294 LKLKKIFPNQK
+294 LKLKRFFPKQK
-305 KIISF
+305 KTIS
-310 LNQKLQLQYEKNNFT
+310 LLDQKIKLQYEKNNFT
-325 IKGNGDLLYQ
+325 IEGNGNLNYQ
-335 NEKDE
+335 NENDYI
-340 MEYFFSNKNKTENF
+340 EYFFSNKNKTENF

-375 DKNEIIFNLKGSKND
+375 DKNEVILNFKGSKNR
-390 NNQLVIKNFNLH
+390 NNELVIETFNLN
-402 EDNNRIKIK
+402 EDENYIKIK
-411 NLVFNEKFQI
+411 DLVFNEKFQI
-421 FRLDELNL
+421 SRLDELNL
-429 DYLDQ
+429 EYLDDD
-434 NKQKNS
+434 KQKNS
-440 IRLKNNNKE
+440 IRLKMNKKK
-449 YYLTGSS
+449 YFLTGSS
-456 FNADNLIEDLLSN
+456 FNADNLIEDLLS
-469 DDKDSKIIDINSNL
+469 DDYKDTKIIDINSNL
-483 KIDIK
+483 KIDVK
-488 KIILDSEYYL
+488 KIFLDSEYHL
-498 SNFKGDILIRD
+498 SNFKGDILIKN
-509 KEIQKADLI
+509 KEIHKADLI

-526 LKLTINSNNNN
+526 LKLTINKDNNN

-548 PFVKRYNFI
+548 PIVKRYKFI
-557 KGFDEGSLDFYS
+557 KGFDEGSLDFFS
-569 SKKSKKSKKS
+569 SKKSKKS

>member
-1 MKIFFKLFITII
+1 MKIFFKLFITI
-13 LIIFIAIS
+13 LFLIFITLT
-21 YLSIFGIETDKFNSQ
+21 YLSIFGVETDKFNSQ
-36 IIGKIKKFDKNL
+36 ITEKIRKFDKNL

-56 LILNPFKFNL
+56 LILDPFQFKL
-66 QVKTIGTNLKNQS
+66 QAKTIGTNLINQS
-79 KKIEIERIK
+79 KKIEIENIK
-88 TQLSLKSLLE
+88 TQLSLKSLIE
-98 DKFSVENLEI
+98 DKFSIENLEI

-121 LRSFQNTPELFLLEK
+121 LRSFKNTPELFIMEK
-136 TIKKGYLIS
+136 AIKKGYLIA
-145 DIKLEFDSNGNIKN
+145 DIKLEFDSNGNIKS
-159 NYRINGLVKDVELN
+159 NYEINGLVKDVELN
-173 LLKKYNLQKIDFIFN
+173 VLKKYNLHKLDFIFD
-188 YNNNEFLVEDLDFRF
+188 YSRNNFLVKDLNFKFD
-203 NKIGF
+203 KIGF
-208 FSEKVSIKKKK
+208 SSEKVSIKKR
-219 NNDFFVRGTLAQ
+219 NDDFIVDGTFAH

-240 INLLIKPFFPNFEIE
+240 IDLLVKPFLPNFEIE
-255 KILLTSNNDFSF
+255 KISLTSNNNFSF
-267 EIQKGFKFKNFE
+267 EIQKGFKFENFKINSE
-279 IKSDILIHQLSVPNN
+279 ILVHELIIPNN
-294 LKLKKIFPNQK
+294 LKLKKFFPKQK
-305 KIISF
+305 KTIS
-310 LNQKLQLQYEKNNFT
+310 LLDQKIKLQYEKNNFT
-325 IKGNGDLLYQ
+325 IEGNGNLNYQ
-335 NEKDE
+335 NENDDI
-340 MEYFFSNKNKTENF
+340 EYFFSNKNKTENF

-375 DKNEIIFNLKGSKND
+375 EKNEVILNFKGSKNR
-390 NNQLVIKNFNLH
+390 NNELVIETFNLN
-402 EDNNRIKIK
+402 EDENYIKIK
-411 NLVFNEKFQI
+411 DLVFNEKFQI
-421 FRLDELNL
+421 SRLDEVNL
-429 DYLDQ
+429 DYLDDD
-434 NKQKNS
+434 KQKNT
-440 IRLKNNNKE
+440 IRLKRNKKK
-449 YYLTGSS
+449 YFLTGSS
-456 FNADNLIEDLLSN
+456 FNADNLIEDLLS
-469 DDKDSKIIDINSNL
+469 DDNKDAKIIDINTNL
-483 KIDIK
+483 KIDVK
-488 KIILDSEYYL
+488 KIFLDSEYYL
-498 SNFKGDILIRD
+498 SNFKGDILIKN
-509 KEIQKADLI
+509 KEIYKADLI

-526 LKLTINSNNNN
+526 LKLTINKDNNN

-548 PFVKRYNFI
+548 PIVKRYKFI
-557 KGFDEGSLDFYS
+557 KGFDEGSLDFFS
-569 SKKSKKSKKS
+569 SKKSKKS

>member
-1 MKIFFKLFITII
+1 MKIFFKLFITI
-13 LIIFIAIS
+13 LFLIFITLT

-36 IIGKIKKFDKNL
+36 ITEKIRKFDKNL

-56 LILNPFKFNL
+56 LILDPFQFKL
-66 QVKTIGTNLKNQS
+66 QAKTIGTNLINQS
-79 KKIEIERIK
+79 KKIEIENIK
-88 TQLSLKSLLE
+88 TQLSLKSLIE
-98 DKFSVENLEI
+98 DKFSIENLEI

-121 LRSFQNTPELFLLEK
+121 LRSFKNTPELFIMEK
-136 TIKKGYLIS
+136 AIKKGYLIA
-145 DIKLEFDSNGNIKN
+145 DIKLEFDSNGNIKS
-159 NYRINGLVKDVELN
+159 NYEINGLVKDVELN
-173 LLKKYNLQKIDFIFN
+173 VLKKYNLRKLDFIFD
-188 YNNNEFLVEDLDFRF
+188 YSRNNFLVKDLNFKFD
-203 NKIGF
+203 KIGF
-208 FSEKVSIKKKK
+208 SSEKVSIKKR
-219 NNDFFVRGTLAQ
+219 NDDFIVDGTFAH

-240 INLLIKPFFPNFEIE
+240 IDLLVKPFLPNFEIE
-255 KILLTSNNDFSF
+255 KISLTSNNNFSF
-267 EIQKGFKFKNFE
+267 EIQKGFKFENFK
-279 IKSDILIHQLSVPNN
+279 INSAILVHELIIPNN
-294 LKLKKIFPNQK
+294 LKLKRFFPKQK
-305 KIISF
+305 KTIS
-310 LNQKLQLQYEKNNFT
+310 LLDQKIKLQYEKNNFT
-325 IKGNGDLLYQ
+325 IEGNGNLNYQ
-335 NEKDE
+335 NENDDI
-340 MEYFFSNKNKTENF
+340 EYFFSNKNKTENF

-375 DKNEIIFNLKGSKND
+375 EKNEVILNFKGSKNR
-390 NNQLVIKNFNLH
+390 NNELVIETFNLN
-402 EDNNRIKIK
+402 EDENYIKIK
-411 NLVFNEKFQI
+411 DLVFNEKFQI
-421 FRLDELNL
+421 SRLDEVNL
-429 DYLDQ
+429 DYLDDD
-434 NKQKNS
+434 KQKNS
-440 IRLKNNNKE
+440 IRLKRNKKK
-449 YYLTGSS
+449 YFLTGSS
-456 FNADNLIEDLLSN
+456 FNADNLIEDLLS
-469 DDKDSKIIDINSNL
+469 DDNKDSNIIDIYTNL
-483 KIDIK
+483 KIDVK
-488 KIILDSEYYL
+488 KIFLDSEYYL
-498 SNFKGDILIRD
+498 SNFKGDILIKN
-509 KEIQKADLI
+509 KEIYKADLI

-526 LKLTINSNNNN
+526 LKLTINKDNNN

-548 PFVKRYNFI
+548 PIVKRYKFI
-557 KGFDEGSLDFYS
+557 KGFDEGSLDFFS
-569 SKKSKKSKKS
+569 SKKSKKS

>member
-1 MKIFFKLFITII
+1 MKIFFKLFITI
-13 LIIFIAIS
+13 LFLIFITLT

-36 IIGKIKKFDKNL
+36 ITEKIRKFDKNL

-56 LILNPFKFNL
+56 LILDPFQFKL
-66 QVKTIGTNLKNQS
+66 QAKTIGTNLINQS
-79 KKIEIERIK
+79 KKIEIENIK
-88 TQLSLKSLLE
+88 TQLSLKSLIE
-98 DKFSVENLEI
+98 DKFSIENLEI

-121 LRSFQNTPELFLLEK
+121 LRSFKNTPELFIMEK
-136 TIKKGYLIS
+136 AIKKGYLIA
-145 DIKLEFDSNGNIKN
+145 DIKLEFDSNGNIKS
-159 NYRINGLVKDVELN
+159 NYEINGLVKDVELN
-173 LLKKYNLQKIDFIFN
+173 VLKKYNLRKLDFIFD
-188 YNNNEFLVEDLDFRF
+188 YSRNNFLVKDLNFKFD
-203 NKIGF
+203 KIGF
-208 FSEKVSIKKKK
+208 SSEKVSIKKK
-219 NNDFFVRGTLAQ
+219 NDDFIVDGTFAH

-240 INLLIKPFFPNFEIE
+240 IDLLVKPFLPNFEIE
-255 KILLTSNNDFSF
+255 KISLTSNNNFSF
-267 EIQKGFKFKNFE
+267 EIQKGFKFENFKINSE
-279 IKSDILIHQLSVPNN
+279 ILVHELIIPNN
-294 LKLKKIFPNQK
+294 LKFKKFFPKQK
-305 KIISF
+305 KTIS
-310 LNQKLQLQYEKNNFT
+310 LLDQKIKLQYEKNNFT
-325 IKGNGDLLYQ
+325 IEGNGNLNYQ
-335 NEKDE
+335 NENDDI
-340 MEYFFSNKNKTENF
+340 EYFFSNKNKTENF

-375 DKNEIIFNLKGSKND
+375 EKNEVILNFKGSKNR
-390 NNQLVIKNFNLH
+390 NNELVIETFNLN
-402 EDNNRIKIK
+402 EDENYIKIK
-411 NLVFNEKFQI
+411 DLVFNEKFQI
-421 FRLDELNL
+421 SRLDEVNL
-429 DYLDQ
+429 DYLDDD
-434 NKQKNS
+434 KQKNS
-440 IRLKNNNKE
+440 IRLKRNKKK
-449 YYLTGSS
+449 YFLTGSS
-456 FNADNLIEDLLSN
+456 FNADNLIEDLLSD
-469 DDKDSKIIDINSNL
+469 DDKDTKIIDINSNL
-483 KIDIK
+483 KIDVK
-488 KIILDSEYYL
+488 KIFLDSEYYL
-498 SNFKGDILIRD
+498 SNFKGDILIKN
-509 KEIQKADLI
+509 KEIYKADLI

-526 LKLTINSNNNN
+526 LKLTINKDNNN

-548 PFVKRYNFI
+548 PIVKRYKFI
-557 KGFDEGSLDFYS
+557 KGFDEGSLDFFS
-569 SKKSKKSKKS
+569 SKKSKKS

>member
-1 MKIFFKLFITII
+1 MKIFFKLFITI
-13 LIIFIAIS
+13 LFLIFITLT
-21 YLSIFGIETDKFNSQ
+21 YLSIFGVETDKFNSQ
-36 IIGKIKKFDKNL
+36 ITEKIRKFDKNL

-56 LILNPFKFNL
+56 LILDPFQFKL
-66 QVKTIGTNLKNQS
+66 QAKTIGTNLINQS
-79 KKIEIERIK
+79 KKIEIENIK
-88 TQLSLKSLLE
+88 TQLSLKSLIE
-98 DKFSVENLEI
+98 DKFSIENLEI

-121 LRSFQNTPELFLLEK
+121 LRSFKNTPELFIMEK
-136 TIKKGYLIS
+136 AIKKGYLIA
-145 DIKLEFDSNGNIKN
+145 DIKLEFDSNGNIKS
-159 NYRINGLVKDVELN
+159 NYEINGLVKDVELN
-173 LLKKYNLQKIDFIFN
+173 VLKKYNLQKLDFIFD
-188 YNNNEFLVEDLDFRF
+188 YSRNNFLVKDLNFKFD
-203 NKIGF
+203 KIGF
-208 FSEKVSIKKKK
+208 SSEKVSIKKR
-219 NNDFFVRGTLAQ
+219 NDDFIVDGTFAH

-240 INLLIKPFFPNFEIE
+240 IDLLVKPFLPNFEIE
-255 KILLTSNNDFSF
+255 KISLTSNNNFSF
-267 EIQKGFKFKNFE
+267 EIQKGFKFENFKINSE
-279 IKSDILIHQLSVPNN
+279 ILVHELIIPNN
-294 LKLKKIFPNQK
+294 LKLKKFFPKQK
-305 KIISF
+305 KTIS
-310 LNQKLQLQYEKNNFT
+310 LLDQKIKLQYEKNNFT
-325 IKGNGDLLYQ
+325 IEGNGNLNYQ
-335 NEKDE
+335 NENDDI
-340 MEYFFSNKNKTENF
+340 EYFFSNKNKTENF

-375 DKNEIIFNLKGSKND
+375 EKNEVILNFKGSKNR
-390 NNQLVIKNFNLH
+390 NNELVIETFNLN
-402 EDNNRIKIK
+402 EDENYIKIK
-411 NLVFNEKFQI
+411 DLVFNEKFQI
-421 FRLDELNL
+421 SRLDEVNL
-429 DYLDQ
+429 DYLDDD
-434 NKQKNS
+434 KQKNS
-440 IRLKNNNKE
+440 IRLKRNKKK
-449 YYLTGSS
+449 YFLTGSS
-456 FNADNLIEDLLSN
+456 FNADNLIEDLLSD
-469 DDKDSKIIDINSNL
+469 DDKDTKIIDINSNL
-483 KIDIK
+483 KIDVK
-488 KIILDSEYYL
+488 KIFLDSEYYL
-498 SNFKGDILIRD
+498 SNFKGDILIKN
-509 KEIQKADLI
+509 KEIYKADLI

-526 LKLTINSNNNN
+526 LKLTINKDNNN

-548 PFVKRYNFI
+548 PIVKRYKFI
-557 KGFDEGSLDFYS
+557 KGFDEGSLDFFS
-569 SKKSKKSKKS
+569 SKKSKKS

>member
-1 MKIFFKLFITII
+1 MKIFFKLFITI
-13 LIIFIAIS
+13 LFLIFITLT

-36 IIGKIKKFDKNL
+36 ITEKIRKFDKNL

-56 LILNPFKFNL
+56 LILDPFQFKL
-66 QVKTIGTNLKNQS
+66 QAKTIGTNLINQS
-79 KKIEIERIK
+79 KKIEIENIK
-88 TQLSLKSLLE
+88 TQLSLKSLIE
-98 DKFSVENLEI
+98 DKFSIENLEI

-121 LRSFQNTPELFLLEK
+121 LRSFKNTPELFIMEK
-136 TIKKGYLIS
+136 AIKKGYLIA
-145 DIKLEFDSNGNIKN
+145 DIKLEFDSNGNIKS
-159 NYRINGLVKDVELN
+159 NYEINGLVKDVELN
-173 LLKKYNLQKIDFIFN
+173 VLKKYNFRKLDFIFD
-188 YNNNEFLVEDLDFRF
+188 YSRNNFLVKDLNFKFD
-203 NKIGF
+203 KIGIS
-208 FSEKVSIKKKK
+208 SEKVSIKKK
-219 NNDFFVRGTLAQ
+219 NDDFFVDGTFAH

-240 INLLIKPFFPNFEIE
+240 IDLLVKPFLPNFEIE
-255 KILLTSNNDFSF
+255 KISLTSNNNFSF
-267 EIQKGFKFKNFE
+267 EIQKGFKFENFKINSE
-279 IKSDILIHQLSVPNN
+279 ILVHELIIPNN
-294 LKLKKIFPNQK
+294 LKLKRFFPKQK
-305 KIISF
+305 KTIS
-310 LNQKLQLQYEKNNFT
+310 LLDQKIKLQYEKNNFT
-325 IKGNGDLLYQ
+325 IEGNGNLNYQ
-335 NEKDE
+335 NENDDI
-340 MEYFFSNKNKTENF
+340 EYFFSNKNKTENF

-375 DKNEIIFNLKGSKND
+375 EKNEVILNFKGSKNR
-390 NNQLVIKNFNLH
+390 NNELVIETFNLN
-402 EDNNRIKIK
+402 EDENYIKIK
-411 NLVFNEKFQI
+411 DLVFNEKFQI
-421 FRLDELNL
+421 SRLDEVNL
-429 DYLDQ
+429 DYLDDD
-434 NKQKNS
+434 KQKNS
-440 IRLKNNNKE
+440 IRLKRNKKK
-449 YYLTGSS
+449 YFLTGSS
-456 FNADNLIEDLLSN
+456 FNADNLIEDLLSD
-469 DDKDSKIIDINSNL
+469 DDKDTKIIDINSNL
-483 KIDIK
+483 KIDVK
-488 KIILDSEYYL
+488 KIFLDSEYYL
-498 SNFKGDILIRD
+498 SNFKGDILIKN
-509 KEIQKADLI
+509 KEIYKADLI

-526 LKLTINSNNNN
+526 LKLTINKDNNN

-548 PFVKRYNFI
+548 PIVKRYKFI
-557 KGFDEGSLDFYS
+557 KGFDEGSLDFFS
-569 SKKSKKSKKS
+569 SKKSKKS

>member
-1 MKIFFKLFITII
+1 MKIFFKLFITI
-13 LIIFIAIS
+13 LFLIFITLT
-21 YLSIFGIETDKFNSQ
+21 YLSIFGVETDKFNSQ
-36 IIGKIKKFDKNL
+36 ITEKIRKFDKNL

-56 LILNPFKFNL
+56 LILDPFQFKL
-66 QVKTIGTNLKNQS
+66 QAKTIGTNLINQS
-79 KKIEIERIK
+79 KKIEIENIK
-88 TQLSLKSLLE
+88 TQLSLKSLIE
-98 DKFSVENLEI
+98 DKFSIENLEI

-121 LRSFQNTPELFLLEK
+121 LRSFQNTPELFIMEK
-136 TIKKGYLIS
+136 AIKKGYLIA
-145 DIKLEFDSNGNIKN
+145 DIKLEFDSNGNIKS
-159 NYRINGLVKDVELN
+159 NYEINGLVKDVELN
-173 LLKKYNLQKIDFIFN
+173 VLKKYNLQKLDFIFD
-188 YNNNEFLVEDLDFRF
+188 YSRNNFLVKDLNFKFD
-203 NKIGF
+203 KIGF
-208 FSEKVSIKKKK
+208 SSEKVSIKKR
-219 NNDFFVRGTLAQ
+219 NDDFIVDGTFAH

-240 INLLIKPFFPNFEIE
+240 IDLLVKPFLPNFEIE
-255 KILLTSNNDFSF
+255 KISLTSNNNFSF
-267 EIQKGFKFKNFE
+267 EIQKGFKFENFKINSE
-279 IKSDILIHQLSVPNN
+279 ILVHELIIPNN
-294 LKLKKIFPNQK
+294 LKLKRFFPKQK
-305 KIISF
+305 KTIS
-310 LNQKLQLQYEKNNFT
+310 LLDQKIKLQYEKNNFT
-325 IKGNGDLLYQ
+325 IEGNGNLNYQ
-335 NEKDE
+335 NENDDI
-340 MEYFFSNKNKTENF
+340 EYFFSNKNKTENF

-375 DKNEIIFNLKGSKND
+375 EKNEVILNFKGSKNR
-390 NNQLVIKNFNLH
+390 NNELVIETFNLN
-402 EDNNRIKIK
+402 EDENYIKIK
-411 NLVFNEKFQI
+411 DLVFNEKFQI
-421 FRLDELNL
+421 SRLDEVNL
-429 DYLDQ
+429 DYLDDD
-434 NKQKNS
+434 KQKNS
-440 IRLKNNNKE
+440 IRLKRNKKK
-449 YYLTGSS
+449 YFLTGSS
-456 FNADNLIEDLLSN
+456 FNADNLIEDLLSD
-469 DDKDSKIIDINSNL
+469 DDKDTKIIDINSNL
-483 KIDIK
+483 KIDVK
-488 KIILDSEYYL
+488 KIFLDSEYYL
-498 SNFKGDILIRD
+498 SNFKGDILIKN
-509 KEIQKADLI
+509 KEIYKADLI

-526 LKLTINSNNNN
+526 LKLTINKDNNN

-548 PFVKRYNFI
+548 PIVKRYKFI
-557 KGFDEGSLDFYS
+557 KGFDEGSLDFFS
-569 SKKSKKSKKS
+569 SKKSKKS

>member
-1 MKIFFKLFITII
+1 MKIFFKLFITI
-13 LIIFIAIS
+13 LFLIFITLT

-36 IIGKIKKFDKNL
+36 ITEKIRKFDKNL

-56 LILNPFKFNL
+56 LILDPFQFKL
-66 QVKTIGTNLKNQS
+66 QAKTIGTNLINQS
-79 KKIEIERIK
+79 KKIEIENIK
-88 TQLSLKSLLE
+88 TQLSLKSLIE
-98 DKFSVENLEI
+98 DKFSIENLEI

-121 LRSFQNTPELFLLEK
+121 LRSFKNTPELFIMEK
-136 TIKKGYLIS
+136 AIKKGYLIA
-145 DIKLEFDSNGNIKN
+145 DIKLEFDSNGNIKS
-159 NYRINGLVKDVELN
+159 NYEINGLVKDVELN
-173 LLKKYNLQKIDFIFN
+173 VLKKYNLRKLDFIFD
-188 YNNNEFLVEDLDFRF
+188 YSRNNFLVKDLNFKFD
-203 NKIGF
+203 KIGF
-208 FSEKVSIKKKK
+208 SSEKVSIKKR
-219 NNDFFVRGTLAQ
+219 NDDFIVDGTFAH

-240 INLLIKPFFPNFEIE
+240 IDLLVKPFLPNFEIE
-255 KILLTSNNDFSF
+255 KISLTSNNNFSF
-267 EIQKGFKFKNFE
+267 EIQKGFKFENFKINSE
-279 IKSDILIHQLSVPNN
+279 ILVHELIIPNN
-294 LKLKKIFPNQK
+294 LKLKKFFPKQK
-305 KIISF
+305 KTIS
-310 LNQKLQLQYEKNNFT
+310 LLDQKIKLQYEKNNFT
-325 IKGNGDLLYQ
+325 IEGNGNLNYQ
-335 NEKDE
+335 NENDDI
-340 MEYFFSNKNKTENF
+340 EYFFSNKNKTENF

-375 DKNEIIFNLKGSKND
+375 EKNEVILNFKGSKNR
-390 NNQLVIKNFNLH
+390 NNELVIETFNLN
-402 EDNNRIKIK
+402 EDENYIKIK
-411 NLVFNEKFQI
+411 DLVFNEKFQI
-421 FRLDELNL
+421 SRLDEVNL
-429 DYLDQ
+429 DYLDDD
-434 NKQKNS
+434 KQKNS
-440 IRLKNNNKE
+440 IRLKRNKKK
-449 YYLTGSS
+449 YFLTGSS
-456 FNADNLIEDLLSN
+456 FNADNLIEDLLS
-469 DDKDSKIIDINSNL
+469 DEDKDTKIIDINSNL
-483 KIDIK
+483 KIDVK
-488 KIILDSEYYL
+488 KIFLDSEYYL
-498 SNFKGDILIRD
+498 SNFKGDILIKN
-509 KEIQKADLI
+509 KEIYKADLI

-526 LKLTINSNNNN
+526 LKLTINKDNNN

-548 PFVKRYNFI
+548 PIVKRYKFI
-557 KGFDEGSLDFYS
+557 KGFDEGSLDFFS
-569 SKKSKKSKKS
+569 SKKSKKS

>member
-1 MKIFFKLFITII
+1 MKIFFKLFITI
-13 LIIFIAIS
+13 LFLIFITLT
-21 YLSIFGIETDKFNSQ
+21 YLSIFGVETDKFNSQ
-36 IIGKIKKFDKNL
+36 ITEKIRKFDKNL

-56 LILNPFKFNL
+56 LILDPFQFKL
-66 QVKTIGTNLKNQS
+66 QAKTIGTNLINQS
-79 KKIEIERIK
+79 KKIEIENIK
-88 TQLSLKSLLE
+88 TQLSLKSLIE
-98 DKFSVENLEI
+98 DKFSIENLEI

-121 LRSFQNTPELFLLEK
+121 LRSFKNTPELFIMEK
-136 TIKKGYLIS
+136 AIKKGYLIA
-145 DIKLEFDSNGNIKN
+145 DIKLEFDSNGNIKS
-159 NYRINGLVKDVELN
+159 NYEINGLVKDVELN
-173 LLKKYNLQKIDFIFN
+173 VLKKYNLQKLDFIFD
-188 YNNNEFLVEDLDFRF
+188 YSRNNFLVKDLNFKFD
-203 NKIGF
+203 KIGF
-208 FSEKVSIKKKK
+208 SSEKVSIKKR
-219 NNDFFVRGTLAQ
+219 NDDFIVDGTFAH

-240 INLLIKPFFPNFEIE
+240 IDLLVKPFLPNFEIE
-255 KILLTSNNDFSF
+255 KISLTSNNNFSF
-267 EIQKGFKFKNFE
+267 EIQKGFKFENFKINSE
-279 IKSDILIHQLSVPNN
+279 ILVHELIIPNN
-294 LKLKKIFPNQK
+294 LKLKRFFPKQK
-305 KIISF
+305 KTIS
-310 LNQKLQLQYEKNNFT
+310 LLDQKIKLQYEKNNFT
-325 IKGNGDLLYQ
+325 IEGNGNLNYQ
-335 NEKDE
+335 NENDDI
-340 MEYFFSNKNKTENF
+340 EYFFSNKNKTENF

-375 DKNEIIFNLKGSKND
+375 EKNEVILNFKGSKNR
-390 NNQLVIKNFNLH
+390 NNELVIETFNLN
-402 EDNNRIKIK
+402 EDENYIKIK
-411 NLVFNEKFQI
+411 DLVFNEKFQI
-421 FRLDELNL
+421 SRLDEVNL
-429 DYLDQ
+429 DYLDDD
-434 NKQKNS
+434 KQKNS
-440 IRLKNNNKE
+440 IRLKRNKKK
-449 YYLTGSS
+449 YFLTGSS
-456 FNADNLIEDLLSN
+456 FNADNLIEDLLSD

-483 KIDIK
+483 KIDVK
-488 KIILDSEYYL
+488 KIFLDSEYYL
-498 SNFKGDILIRD
+498 SNFKGDILIKN
-509 KEIQKADLI
+509 KEIYKADLI

-526 LKLTINSNNNN
+526 LKLTINKDNNN

-548 PFVKRYNFI
+548 PIVKRYKFI

-569 SKKSKKSKKS
+569 SKKSKKS

>member
-1 MKIFFKLFITII
+1 MKIFFKLFITI
-13 LIIFIAIS
+13 LFLIFITLT
-21 YLSIFGIETDKFNSQ
+21 YLSIFGVETDKFNSQ
-36 IIGKIKKFDKNL
+36 ITEKIRKFDKNL

-56 LILNPFKFNL
+56 LILDPFQFKL
-66 QVKTIGTNLKNQS
+66 QAKTIGTNLINQS
-79 KKIEIERIK
+79 KKIEIENIK
-88 TQLSLKSLLE
+88 TQLSLKSLIE
-98 DKFSVENLEI
+98 DKFSIENLEI

-121 LRSFQNTPELFLLEK
+121 LRSFKNTPELFIMEK
-136 TIKKGYLIS
+136 AIKKGYLIA
-145 DIKLEFDSNGNIKN
+145 DIKLEFDSNGNIKS
-159 NYRINGLVKDVELN
+159 NYEINGLVKDIELN
-173 LLKKYNLQKIDFIFN
+173 VLKKYNLQKLDFIFD
-188 YNNNEFLVEDLDFRF
+188 YSRNNFLVKDLNFKFD
-203 NKIGF
+203 KIGF
-208 FSEKVSIKKKK
+208 SSEKVSIKKK
-219 NNDFFVRGTLAQ
+219 NDDFIVDGTFAH

-240 INLLIKPFFPNFEIE
+240 IDLLVKPFLPNFEIE
-255 KILLTSNNDFSF
+255 KISLTSNNNFSF
-267 EIQKGFKFKNFE
+267 EIQKGFKFENFKINSE
-279 IKSDILIHQLSVPNN
+279 ILVHELIIPNN
-294 LKLKKIFPNQK
+294 LKLKKFFPKQK
-305 KIISF
+305 KTIS
-310 LNQKLQLQYEKNNFT
+310 LLDQKIKLQYEKNNFT
-325 IKGNGDLLYQ
+325 IEGNGNLNYQ
-335 NEKDE
+335 NENDDI
-340 MEYFFSNKNKTENF
+340 EYFFSNKNKTENF

-375 DKNEIIFNLKGSKND
+375 EKNEVILNFKGSKNR
-390 NNQLVIKNFNLH
+390 NNELVIETFNLN
-402 EDNNRIKIK
+402 EDENYIKIK
-411 NLVFNEKFQI
+411 DLVFNEKFQI
-421 FRLDELNL
+421 SRLDELNL
-429 DYLDQ
+429 EYLDDD
-434 NKQKNS
+434 KQKNS
-440 IRLKNNNKE
+440 IRLKRNKKK
-449 YYLTGSS
+449 YFLTGSS
-456 FNADNLIEDLLSN
+456 FNADNLIEDLLSD
-469 DDKDSKIIDINSNL
+469 DDKDTKIIDINSNL
-483 KIDIK
+483 KIDVK
-488 KIILDSEYYL
+488 KIFLDSEYYL
-498 SNFKGDILIRD
+498 SNFKGDILIKN
-509 KEIQKADLI
+509 KEIYKADLI

-526 LKLTINSNNNN
+526 LKLTINKDNNN

-548 PFVKRYNFI
+548 PIVKRYKFI
-557 KGFDEGSLDFYS
+557 KGFDEGSLDFFS
-569 SKKSKKSKKS
+569 SKKSKKS

>member
-1 MKIFFKLFITII
+1 MKIFFKLFITI
-13 LIIFIAIS
+13 LFLIFITLT
-21 YLSIFGIETDKFNSQ
+21 YLSIFGVETDKFNSQ
-36 IIGKIKKFDKNL
+36 ITEKIRKFDKNL

-56 LILNPFKFNL
+56 LILDPFQFKL
-66 QVKTIGTNLKNQS
+66 QAKTIGTNLINQS
-79 KKIEIERIK
+79 KKIEIENIK
-88 TQLSLKSLLE
+88 TQLSLKSLIE
-98 DKFSVENLEI
+98 DKFSIENLEI

-121 LRSFQNTPELFLLEK
+121 LRSFQNTPELFIMEK
-136 TIKKGYLIS
+136 AIKKGYLIA
-145 DIKLEFDSNGNIKN
+145 DIKLEFDSNGNIKS
-159 NYRINGLVKDVELN
+159 NYEINGLVKDVELN
-173 LLKKYNLQKIDFIFN
+173 LLKKYNLRKLDFIFD
-188 YNNNEFLVEDLDFRF
+188 YSRNNFLVKDLNFKFD
-203 NKIGF
+203 KIGIS
-208 FSEKVSIKKKK
+208 SEKVSIKKK
-219 NNDFFVRGTLAQ
+219 NDDFFVDGTFAH

-240 INLLIKPFFPNFEIE
+240 IDLLVKPFLPNFEIE
-255 KILLTSNNDFSF
+255 KISLTSNNNFSF
-267 EIQKGFKFKNFE
+267 EIQKGFKFENFKINSE
-279 IKSDILIHQLSVPNN
+279 ILVHELIIPNN
-294 LKLKKIFPNQK
+294 LKLKRFFPKQK
-305 KIISF
+305 KTIS
-310 LNQKLQLQYEKNNFT
+310 LLDQKIKLQYEKNNFT
-325 IKGNGDLLYQ
+325 IEGNGNLNYQ
-335 NEKDE
+335 NENDDI
-340 MEYFFSNKNKTENF
+340 EYFFSNKNKTENF

-375 DKNEIIFNLKGSKND
+375 EKNEVILNFKGSKNR
-390 NNQLVIKNFNLH
+390 NNELVIETFNLN
-402 EDNNRIKIK
+402 EDENYIKIK
-411 NLVFNEKFQI
+411 DLVFNEKFQI
-421 FRLDELNL
+421 SRLDELNL
-429 DYLDQ
+429 EYLDDD
-434 NKQKNS
+434 KQKNS
-440 IRLKNNNKE
+440 IRLKRNKKK
-449 YYLTGSS
+449 YFLTGSS
-456 FNADNLIEDLLSN
+456 FNADNLIEDLLSD
-469 DDKDSKIIDINSNL
+469 DDKDTKIIDINSNL
-483 KIDIK
+483 KIDLK
-488 KIILDSEYYL
+488 KIFLDSEYYL
-498 SNFKGDILIRD
+498 SNFKGDILIKN
-509 KEIQKADLI
+509 KEIYKADLI
-518 GSFSKNKK
+518 VSFSKNKK
-526 LKLTINSNNNN
+526 LKLTINKDNNN

-548 PFVKRYNFI
+548 PIVKRYKFI
-557 KGFDEGSLDFYS
+557 KGFDEGSLDFFS
-569 SKKSKKSKKS
+569 SKKSKKS

>member
-1 MKIFFKLFITII
+1 MKIFFKLFITI
-13 LIIFIAIS
+13 LFLIFITLT
-21 YLSIFGIETDKFNSQ
+21 YLSIFGVETDKFNSQ
-36 IIGKIKKFDKNL
+36 ITEKIRKFDKNL

-56 LILNPFKFNL
+56 LILDPFQFKL
-66 QVKTIGTNLKNQS
+66 QAKTIGTNLINQS
-79 KKIEIERIK
+79 KKIEIENIK
-88 TQLSLKSLLE
+88 TQLSLKSLIE
-98 DKFSVENLEI
+98 DKFSIENLEI

-121 LRSFQNTPELFLLEK
+121 LRSFQNTPELFIMEK
-136 TIKKGYLIS
+136 AIKKGYLIA
-145 DIKLEFDSNGNIKN
+145 DIKLEFDSNGNIKS
-159 NYRINGLVKDVELN
+159 NYEINGLVKDVELN
-173 LLKKYNLQKIDFIFN
+173 VLKKYNLRKLDFIFD
-188 YNNNEFLVEDLDFRF
+188 YSRNNFLVKDLNFKFD
-203 NKIGF
+203 KIGF
-208 FSEKVSIKKKK
+208 SSEKVSIKKK
-219 NNDFFVRGTLAQ
+219 NDDFFVDGTFAH

-240 INLLIKPFFPNFEIE
+240 IDLLVKPFLPNFEIE
-255 KILLTSNNDFSF
+255 KISLTSNNNFSF
-267 EIQKGFKFKNFE
+267 EIQKGFKFENFKINSE
-279 IKSDILIHQLSVPNN
+279 ILVHELIIPNN
-294 LKLKKIFPNQK
+294 LKLKKFFPKQK
-305 KIISF
+305 KTIS
-310 LNQKLQLQYEKNNFT
+310 LLDQKIKLQYEKNNFT
-325 IKGNGDLLYQ
+325 IEGNGNLNYQ
-335 NEKDE
+335 NENDDI
-340 MEYFFSNKNKTENF
+340 EYFFSNKNKTENF

-375 DKNEIIFNLKGSKND
+375 EKNEVILNFKGSKNR
-390 NNQLVIKNFNLH
+390 NNELVIETFNLN
-402 EDNNRIKIK
+402 EDENYIKIK
-411 NLVFNEKFQI
+411 DLVFNEKFQI
-421 FRLDELNL
+421 SRLDEVNL
-429 DYLDQ
+429 DYLDDD
-434 NKQKNS
+434 KQKNS
-440 IRLKNNNKE
+440 IRLKRNKKK
-449 YYLTGSS
+449 YFLTGSS
-456 FNADNLIEDLLSN
+456 FNADNLIEDLLSD
-469 DDKDSKIIDINSNL
+469 DDKDTKIIDINSNL
-483 KIDIK
+483 KIDVK
-488 KIILDSEYYL
+488 KIFLDSEYYL
-498 SNFKGDILIRD
+498 SNFKGDILIKN
-509 KEIQKADLI
+509 KEIYKADLI

-526 LKLTINSNNNN
+526 LKLTINKDNNN

-548 PFVKRYNFI
+548 PIVKRYKFI
-557 KGFDEGSLDFYS
+557 KGFDEGSLDFFS
-569 SKKSKKSKKS
+569 SKKSKKS

>member
-1 MKIFFKLFITII
+1 MKIFFKLFITI
-13 LIIFIAIS
+13 LFLIFITLT
-21 YLSIFGIETDKFNSQ
+21 YLSIFGVETDKFN
-36 IIGKIKKFDKNL
+36 IHITEKIRKFDKNL

-56 LILNPFKFNL
+56 LILDPFQFKL
-66 QVKTIGTNLKNQS
+66 QAKTIGTNLINQS
-79 KKIEIERIK
+79 KKIEIENIK
-88 TQLSLKSLLE
+88 TQLSLKSLIE
-98 DKFSVENLEI
+98 DKFSIENLEI

-121 LRSFQNTPELFLLEK
+121 LRSFQNTPELFIMEK
-136 TIKKGYLIS
+136 AIKKGYLIA
-145 DIKLEFDSNGNIKN
+145 DIKLEFDSNGNIKS
-159 NYRINGLVKDVELN
+159 NYEINGLVKDVELN
-173 LLKKYNLQKIDFIFN
+173 VLKKYNLRKLDFIFD
-188 YNNNEFLVEDLDFRF
+188 YSKNNFLVKDLNFKFD
-203 NKIGF
+203 KIGF
-208 FSEKVSIKKKK
+208 SSEKVSIKKR
-219 NNDFFVRGTLAQ
+219 NDDFIVDGTFAH

-240 INLLIKPFFPNFEIE
+240 IDLLVKPFLPNFEIE
-255 KILLTSNNDFSF
+255 KISLTSNNNFSF
-267 EIQKGFKFKNFE
+267 EIQKGFKFENFKINSE
-279 IKSDILIHQLSVPNN
+279 ILVHELIIPNN
-294 LKLKKIFPNQK
+294 LKLKKFFPKQK
-305 KIISF
+305 KTIS
-310 LNQKLQLQYEKNNFT
+310 LLDQKIKLQYEKNNFT
-325 IKGNGDLLYQ
+325 IEGNGNLNYQ
-335 NEKDE
+335 NENDDI
-340 MEYFFSNKNKTENF
+340 EYFFSNKNKTENF

-375 DKNEIIFNLKGSKND
+375 EKNEVILNFKGSKNR
-390 NNQLVIKNFNLH
+390 NNELVIETFNLN
-402 EDNNRIKIK
+402 EDENYIKIK
-411 NLVFNEKFQI
+411 DLVFNEKFQI
-421 FRLDELNL
+421 SRLDEVNL
-429 DYLDQ
+429 DYLDDD
-434 NKQKNS
+434 KQKNS
-440 IRLKNNNKE
+440 IRLKRNKKK
-449 YYLTGSS
+449 YFLTGSS
-456 FNADNLIEDLLSN
+456 FNADNLIEDLLSD
-469 DDKDSKIIDINSNL
+469 DDKDTKIIDINSNL
-483 KIDIK
+483 KIDVK
-488 KIILDSEYYL
+488 KIFLDSEYYL
-498 SNFKGDILIRD
+498 SNFKGDILIKN
-509 KEIQKADLI
+509 KEIHKADLI

-526 LKLTINSNNNN
+526 LKLTINKDNDN

-548 PFVKRYNFI
+548 PIVKRYKFI
-557 KGFDEGSLDFYS
+557 KGFDEGSLDFFS
-569 SKKSKKSKKS
+569 SKKSKKS

-679 MLGEILVG
+679 VLGEILVG

>member
-1 MKIFFKLFITII
+1 MKIFFKLFITI
-13 LIIFIAIS
+13 LFLIFITLT
-21 YLSIFGIETDKFNSQ
+21 YLSIFGVETDKFNSQ
-36 IIGKIKKFDKNL
+36 ITEKIRKFDKNL

-56 LILNPFKFNL
+56 LILDPFQFKL
-66 QVKTIGTNLKNQS
+66 QAKTIGTNLINQS
-79 KKIEIERIK
+79 KKIEIENIK
-88 TQLSLKSLLE
+88 TQLSLKSLIE
-98 DKFSVENLEI
+98 DKFSIENLEI

-121 LRSFQNTPELFLLEK
+121 LRSFQNTPELFIMEK
-136 TIKKGYLIS
+136 AIKKGYLIA
-145 DIKLEFDSNGNIKN
+145 DIKLEFDSNGNIKS
-159 NYRINGLVKDVELN
+159 NYEINGLVKDVELN
-173 LLKKYNLQKIDFIFN
+173 VLKKYNLRKLDFIFD
-188 YNNNEFLVEDLDFRF
+188 YSRNNFLVKDLNFKFD
-203 NKIGF
+203 KIGIS
-208 FSEKVSIKKKK
+208 SEKVSIKKK
-219 NNDFFVRGTLAQ
+219 NDDFFVDGTFAH

-240 INLLIKPFFPNFEIE
+240 IDLLVKPFLPNFEIE
-255 KILLTSNNDFSF
+255 KISLTSNNNFSF
-267 EIQKGFKFKNFE
+267 EIQKGFKFENFKINSE
-279 IKSDILIHQLSVPNN
+279 ILVHELIIPNN
-294 LKLKKIFPNQK
+294 LKLKRFFPKQK
-305 KIISF
+305 KTIS
-310 LNQKLQLQYEKNNFT
+310 LLDQKIKLQYEKNNFT
-325 IKGNGDLLYQ
+325 IEGNGNLNYQ
-335 NEKDE
+335 NENDDI
-340 MEYFFSNKNKTENF
+340 EYFFSNKNKTENF

-375 DKNEIIFNLKGSKND
+375 EKNEVILNFKGSKNR
-390 NNQLVIKNFNLH
+390 NNELVIETFNLN
-402 EDNNRIKIK
+402 EDENYIKIK
-411 NLVFNEKFQI
+411 DLVFNEKFQI
-421 FRLDELNL
+421 SRLDEVNL
-429 DYLDQ
+429 DYLDDD
-434 NKQKNS
+434 KQKNS
-440 IRLKNNNKE
+440 IRLKRNKKK
-449 YYLTGSS
+449 YFLTGSS
-456 FNADNLIEDLLSN
+456 FNADNLIEDLLSD
-469 DDKDSKIIDINSNL
+469 DDKDTKIIDINSNL
-483 KIDIK
+483 KIDVK
-488 KIILDSEYYL
+488 KIFLDSEYYL
-498 SNFKGDILIRD
+498 SNFKGDILIKN
-509 KEIQKADLI
+509 KEIYKADLI

-526 LKLTINSNNNN
+526 LKLTINKDNNN

-548 PFVKRYNFI
+548 PIVKRYKFI
-557 KGFDEGSLDFYS
+557 KGFDEGSLDFFS
-569 SKKSKKSKKS
+569 SKKSKKS

>member
-1 MKIFFKLFITII
+1 MKIFFKLFITI
-13 LIIFIAIS
+13 LFLIFITLT

-36 IIGKIKKFDKNL
+36 ITEKIRKFDKNL

-56 LILNPFKFNL
+56 LILDPFQFKL
-66 QVKTIGTNLKNQS
+66 QAKTIGTNLINQS
-79 KKIEIERIK
+79 KKIEIENIK
-88 TQLSLKSLLE
+88 TQLSLKSLIE
-98 DKFSVENLEI
+98 DKFSIENLEI

-121 LRSFQNTPELFLLEK
+121 LRSFQNTPELFIMEK
-136 TIKKGYLIS
+136 AIKKGYLIA
-145 DIKLEFDSNGNIKN
+145 DIKLEFDSNGNIKS
-159 NYRINGLVKDVELN
+159 NYEINGLVKDVELN
-173 LLKKYNLQKIDFIFN
+173 VLKKYDLRKLDFTFD
-188 YNNNEFLVEDLDFRF
+188 YSRNNFLVKDLNFKFD
-203 NKIGF
+203 KIGF
-208 FSEKVSIKKKK
+208 SSEKVSIKKR
-219 NNDFFVRGTLAQ
+219 NDDFIVDGTFAH

-240 INLLIKPFFPNFEIE
+240 IDLLVKPFLPNFEIE
-255 KILLTSNNDFSF
+255 KISLTSNNNFSF
-267 EIQKGFKFKNFE
+267 EIQKGFKFENFKINSE
-279 IKSDILIHQLSVPNN
+279 ILVHELIIPNN
-294 LKLKKIFPNQK
+294 LKLKKFFPKQK
-305 KIISF
+305 KTIS
-310 LNQKLQLQYEKNNFT
+310 LLDQKIKLQYEKNNFT
-325 IKGNGDLLYQ
+325 IEGNGNLNYQ
-335 NEKDE
+335 NENDDI
-340 MEYFFSNKNKTENF
+340 EYFFSNKNKTENF

-375 DKNEIIFNLKGSKND
+375 EKNEVILNFKGSKNR
-390 NNQLVIKNFNLH
+390 NNELIIETFNLN
-402 EDNNRIKIK
+402 EDENYIKIK
-411 NLVFNEKFQI
+411 DLVFNEKFQI
-421 FRLDELNL
+421 SRLDEVNL
-429 DYLDQ
+429 DYFDDD
-434 NKQKNS
+434 KQKNS
-440 IRLKNNNKE
+440 IRLKRNKKK
-449 YYLTGSS
+449 YFLTGSS
-456 FNADNLIEDLLSN
+456 FNADNLIEDLLSD
-469 DDKDSKIIDINSNL
+469 DDKDTKIIDINSNL
-483 KIDIK
+483 KIDVK
-488 KIILDSEYYL
+488 KIFLDSEYYL
-498 SNFKGDILIRD
+498 SNFKGDILIKN
-509 KEIQKADLI
+509 KEIYKADLI

-526 LKLTINSNNNN
+526 LKLTINKDNNN

-548 PFVKRYNFI
+548 PIVKRYKFI
-557 KGFDEGSLDFYS
+557 KGFDEGSLDFFS
-569 SKKSKKSKKS
+569 SKKSKKS

>member
-1 MKIFFKLFITII
+1 MKIFFKFFIT
-13 LIIFIAIS
+13 LLFLIFITLT

-36 IIGKIKKFDKNL
+36 ITEKIRKFDKNL

-56 LILNPFKFNL
+56 LILDPFQFKL
-66 QVKTIGTNLKNQS
+66 QAKTIGTNLINQS
-79 KKIEIERIK
+79 KKIEIENIK
-88 TQLSLKSLLE
+88 TQLSLKSLIE
-98 DKFSVENLEI
+98 DKFSIENLEI

-121 LRSFQNTPELFLLEK
+121 LRSFQNTPELFIMEK
-136 TIKKGYLIS
+136 AIKKGYLIA

-159 NYRINGLVKDVELN
+159 NYEINGIVKDVELN
-173 LLKKYNLQKIDFIFN
+173 VLKKYNLQKLDFIFD
-188 YNNNEFLVEDLDFRF
+188 YSRNNFLVKDLNFKFD
-203 NKIGF
+203 KIGIS
-208 FSEKVSIKKKK
+208 SEKVSIKKK
-219 NNDFFVRGTLAQ
+219 NDDFFVDGTFAH

-240 INLLIKPFFPNFEIE
+240 IDLLVKPFLPNFEIE
-255 KILLTSNNDFSF
+255 KISLTSNNNFSF
-267 EIQKGFKFKNFE
+267 EIQKGFKFENFKINSE
-279 IKSDILIHQLSVPNN
+279 ILVHELIIPNN
-294 LKLKKIFPNQK
+294 LKLKRFFPKQK
-305 KIISF
+305 KTIS
-310 LNQKLQLQYEKNNFT
+310 LLDQKIKLQYEKNNFT
-325 IKGNGDLLYQ
+325 IEGNGNLNYQ
-335 NEKDE
+335 NENDDI
-340 MEYFFSNKNKTENF
+340 EYFFSNKNKTENF

-375 DKNEIIFNLKGSKND
+375 EKNEVILNFKGSKNR
-390 NNQLVIKNFNLH
+390 NNKLVIETFNLN
-402 EDNNRIKIK
+402 EDENYIKIK
-411 NLVFNEKFQI
+411 DLVFNEKFQI
-421 FRLDELNL
+421 SRLDEVNL
-429 DYLDQ
+429 DYLDDD
-434 NKQKNS
+434 KQKNS
-440 IRLKNNNKE
+440 IRLKRNKKK
-449 YYLTGSS
+449 YFLTGSS
-456 FNADNLIEDLLSN
+456 FNADNLIEDLLS
-469 DDKDSKIIDINSNL
+469 DDNKDAKIIDINTNL
-483 KIDIK
+483 KIDVK
-488 KIILDSEYYL
+488 KIFLDSEYYL
-498 SNFKGDILIRD
+498 SNFKGDILIKN
-509 KEIQKADLI
+509 KEIYKADLI

-526 LKLTINSNNNN
+526 LKLTINKDNNN

-548 PFVKRYNFI
+548 PIVKRYKFI
-557 KGFDEGSLDFYS
+557 KGFDEGSLDFFS
-569 SKKSKKSKKS
+569 SKKSKKS

>member
-1 MKIFFKLFITII
+1 MKIFFKLFITI
-13 LIIFIAIS
+13 LFLIFITLT

-36 IIGKIKKFDKNL
+36 ITEKIRKFDKNL

-56 LILNPFKFNL
+56 LILDPFQFKL
-66 QVKTIGTNLKNQS
+66 QAKTIGTNLINQS
-79 KKIEIERIK
+79 KKIEIENIK
-88 TQLSLKSLLE
+88 TQLSLKSLIE
-98 DKFSVENLEI
+98 DKFSIENLEI

-121 LRSFQNTPELFLLEK
+121 LRSFQNTPELFIMEK
-136 TIKKGYLIS
+136 AIKKGYLIA
-145 DIKLEFDSNGNIKN
+145 DIKLEFDSNGNIKS
-159 NYRINGLVKDVELN
+159 NYEINGLVKDVELN
-173 LLKKYNLQKIDFIFN
+173 VLKKYNFRKLDFIFD
-188 YNNNEFLVEDLDFRF
+188 YSRNNFLVKDLNFKFD
-203 NKIGF
+203 KIGF
-208 FSEKVSIKKKK
+208 SSEKVSIKKK
-219 NNDFFVRGTLAQ
+219 NDDFIVDGTFAH

-240 INLLIKPFFPNFEIE
+240 IDLLVKPFLPNFEIE
-255 KILLTSNNDFSF
+255 KISLTSNNNFSF
-267 EIQKGFKFKNFE
+267 EIQKGFKFENFKINSE
-279 IKSDILIHQLSVPNN
+279 ILVHELIIPNN
-294 LKLKKIFPNQK
+294 LKLKKFFPKQK
-305 KIISF
+305 KTIS
-310 LNQKLQLQYEKNNFT
+310 LLDQKIKLQYEKNNFT
-325 IKGNGDLLYQ
+325 IEGNGNLNYQ
-335 NEKDE
+335 NENDDI
-340 MEYFFSNKNKTENF
+340 EYFFSNKNKTENF

-375 DKNEIIFNLKGSKND
+375 EKNEVILNFKGSKNR
-390 NNQLVIKNFNLH
+390 NNELVIETFNLN
-402 EDNNRIKIK
+402 EDENYIKIK
-411 NLVFNEKFQI
+411 DLVFNEKFQI
-421 FRLDELNL
+421 SRLDEVNL
-429 DYLDQ
+429 DYLDDD
-434 NKQKNS
+434 KQKNS
-440 IRLKNNNKE
+440 IRLKRNKKK
-449 YYLTGSS
+449 YFLTGSS
-456 FNADNLIEDLLSN
+456 FNADNLIEDLLS
-469 DDKDSKIIDINSNL
+469 DDNKDAKIIDINTNL
-483 KIDIK
+483 KIDVK
-488 KIILDSEYYL
+488 KIFLDSEYYL
-498 SNFKGDILIRD
+498 SNFKGDILIKN
-509 KEIQKADLI
+509 KEIYKADLI

-526 LKLTINSNNNN
+526 LKLTINKDNNN

-548 PFVKRYNFI
+548 PIVKRYKFI
-557 KGFDEGSLDFYS
+557 KGFDEGSLDFFS
-569 SKKSKKSKKS
+569 SKKSKKS

>member
-1 MKIFFKLFITII
+1 MKIFFKLFITI
-13 LIIFIAIS
+13 LFLIFITLA

-36 IIGKIKKFDKNL
+36 ITEKIRKFDKNL

-56 LILNPFKFNL
+56 LILDPFQFKL
-66 QVKTIGTNLKNQS
+66 QAKTIGTNLINQS
-79 KKIEIERIK
+79 KKIEIENIK
-88 TQLSLKSLLE
+88 TQLSLKSLIE
-98 DKFSVENLEI
+98 DKFSIENLEI

-121 LRSFQNTPELFLLEK
+121 LRSFQNTPELFIMEK
-136 TIKKGYLIS
+136 AIKKGYLIA
-145 DIKLEFDSNGNIKN
+145 DIKLEFDSNGNIKS
-159 NYRINGLVKDVELN
+159 NYEINGLVKDVELN
-173 LLKKYNLQKIDFIFN
+173 VLKKYNLRKLDFIFD
-188 YNNNEFLVEDLDFRF
+188 YSRNNFLVKDLNFKFD
-203 NKIGF
+203 KIGIS
-208 FSEKVSIKKKK
+208 SEKVSIKKK
-219 NNDFFVRGTLAQ
+219 NDDFFVSGTFAH

-240 INLLIKPFFPNFEIE
+240 IDLLVKPFLPNFEIE
-255 KILLTSNNDFSF
+255 KISLTSNNNFSF
-267 EIQKGFKFKNFE
+267 EIQKGFKFENFKINSE
-279 IKSDILIHQLSVPNN
+279 ILVHELIIPNN
-294 LKLKKIFPNQK
+294 LKLKKFFPKQK
-305 KIISF
+305 KTIS
-310 LNQKLQLQYEKNNFT
+310 LLDQKIKLQYEKNNFT
-325 IKGNGDLLYQ
+325 IQGNGNLNYQ
-335 NEKDE
+335 NENDDI
-340 MEYFFSNKNKTENF
+340 EYFFSNKNKTENF

-375 DKNEIIFNLKGSKND
+375 EKNEVILNFKGSKNR
-390 NNQLVIKNFNLH
+390 NNELIIETFNLN
-402 EDNNRIKIK
+402 EDENYIKIK
-411 NLVFNEKFQI
+411 DLVFNEKFQI
-421 FRLDELNL
+421 SRLDEVNL
-429 DYLDQ
+429 DYLDDD
-434 NKQKNS
+434 KQKNS
-440 IRLKNNNKE
+440 IRLKRNKKK
-449 YYLTGSS
+449 YFLTGSS
-456 FNADNLIEDLLSN
+456 FNADNLIEDLLSD
-469 DDKDSKIIDINSNL
+469 DDKDTKIIDINSNL
-483 KIDIK
+483 KIDVK
-488 KIILDSEYYL
+488 KIFLDSEYYL
-498 SNFKGDILIRD
+498 SNFKGDILIKN
-509 KEIQKADLI
+509 KEIYKADLI

-526 LKLTINSNNNN
+526 LKLTINKDNNN

-548 PFVKRYNFI
+548 PIVKRYKFI
-557 KGFDEGSLDFYS
+557 KGFDEGSLDFFS
-569 SKKSKKSKKS
+569 SKKSKKS

>member
-1 MKIFFKLFITII
+1 MKIFFKLFITI
-13 LIIFIAIS
+13 LFLIFITLT
-21 YLSIFGIETDKFNSQ
+21 YLSIFGVETDKFNSQ
-36 IIGKIKKFDKNL
+36 ITEKIRKFDKNL

-56 LILNPFKFNL
+56 LILDPFQFKL
-66 QVKTIGTNLKNQS
+66 QAKTIGTNLINQS
-79 KKIEIERIK
+79 KKIEIENIK
-88 TQLSLKSLLE
+88 TQLSLKSLIE
-98 DKFSVENLEI
+98 DKFSIENLEI

-121 LRSFQNTPELFLLEK
+121 LRSFQNTPELFIMEK
-136 TIKKGYLIS
+136 AIKKGYLIA
-145 DIKLEFDSNGNIKN
+145 DIKLEFDSNGNIKS
-159 NYRINGLVKDVELN
+159 NYEINGLVKDVELN
-173 LLKKYNLQKIDFIFN
+173 VLKKYNLRKLDFIFD
-188 YNNNEFLVEDLDFRF
+188 YSRNNFLVKDLNFKFD
-203 NKIGF
+203 KIGF
-208 FSEKVSIKKKK
+208 SSEKVSIKKR
-219 NNDFFVRGTLAQ
+219 NDDFIVDGTFAH

-240 INLLIKPFFPNFEIE
+240 IDLLIKPFLPNFDIE
-255 KILLTSNNDFSF
+255 KISLSSNNNFSF
-267 EIQKGFKFKNFE
+267 EIQKGFKFENFKINSE
-279 IKSDILIHQLSVPNN
+279 ILVHELIIPNN
-294 LKLKKIFPNQK
+294 LKLKKFFPKQK
-305 KIISF
+305 KTIS
-310 LNQKLQLQYEKNNFT
+310 LLDQKIKLQYEKNNFT
-325 IKGNGDLLYQ
+325 IEGNGNLNYQ
-335 NEKDE
+335 NENDDI
-340 MEYFFSNKNKTENF
+340 EYFFSNKNKTENF

-375 DKNEIIFNLKGSKND
+375 EKNEVILNFKGSKNR
-390 NNQLVIKNFNLH
+390 NNELVIETFNLN
-402 EDNNRIKIK
+402 EDENYIKIK
-411 NLVFNEKFQI
+411 DLVFNEKFQI
-421 FRLDELNL
+421 SRLDEVNL
-429 DYLDQ
+429 DYLDDD
-434 NKQKNS
+434 KQKNS
-440 IRLKNNNKE
+440 IRLKRNKKK
-449 YYLTGSS
+449 YFLTGSS
-456 FNADNLIEDLLSN
+456 FNADNLIEDLLSD
-469 DDKDSKIIDINSNL
+469 DDKDTKIIDINSNL
-483 KIDIK
+483 KIDVK
-488 KIILDSEYYL
+488 KIFLDSEYYL
-498 SNFKGDILIRD
+498 SNFKGDILIKN
-509 KEIQKADLI
+509 KEIYKADLI

-526 LKLTINSNNNN
+526 LKLTINKDNNN

-548 PFVKRYNFI
+548 PIVKRYKFI
-557 KGFDEGSLDFYS
+557 KGFDEGSLDFFS
-569 SKKSKKSKKS
+569 SKKSKKS

>member
-1 MKIFFKLFITII
+1 MKIFFKLFITI
-13 LIIFIAIS
+13 LFLIFITLT
-21 YLSIFGIETDKFNSQ
+21 YLSIFGVETDKFNSQ
-36 IIGKIKKFDKNL
+36 ITEKIRKFDKNL

-56 LILNPFKFNL
+56 LILDPFQFKL
-66 QVKTIGTNLKNQS
+66 QAKTIGTNLINQS
-79 KKIEIERIK
+79 KKIEIENIK
-88 TQLSLKSLLE
+88 TQLSLKSLIE
-98 DKFSVENLEI
+98 DKFSIENLEI

-121 LRSFQNTPELFLLEK
+121 LRSFKNTPELFIMEK
-136 TIKKGYLIS
+136 AIKKGYLIA
-145 DIKLEFDSNGNIKN
+145 DIKLEFDSNGNIKS
-159 NYRINGLVKDVELN
+159 NYEINGLVKDVELN
-173 LLKKYNLQKIDFIFN
+173 VLKKYNLRKLDFIFD
-188 YNNNEFLVEDLDFRF
+188 YSRNNFLVKDLNFKFD
-203 NKIGF
+203 KIGF
-208 FSEKVSIKKKK
+208 SSEKVSIKKR
-219 NNDFFVRGTLAQ
+219 NDDFIVDGTFAH

-240 INLLIKPFFPNFEIE
+240 IDLLVKPFLPNFEIE
-255 KILLTSNNDFSF
+255 KISLTSNNNFSF
-267 EIQKGFKFKNFE
+267 EIQKGFKFENFKINSE
-279 IKSDILIHQLSVPNN
+279 ILVHELIIPNN
-294 LKLKKIFPNQK
+294 LKLKRFFPKQK
-305 KIISF
+305 KTIS
-310 LNQKLQLQYEKNNFT
+310 LLDQKIKLQYEKNNFT
-325 IKGNGDLLYQ
+325 IEGNGNLNYQ
-335 NEKDE
+335 NENDDI
-340 MEYFFSNKNKTENF
+340 EYFFSNKNKTENF

-375 DKNEIIFNLKGSKND
+375 EKNEVILNFKGSKNR
-390 NNQLVIKNFNLH
+390 NNELVIETFNLN
-402 EDNNRIKIK
+402 EDENYIKIK
-411 NLVFNEKFQI
+411 DLVFNEKFQI
-421 FRLDELNL
+421 SRLDELNL
-429 DYLDQ
+429 EYLDDD
-434 NKQKNS
+434 KQKNS
-440 IRLKNNNKE
+440 IRLKRNKKK
-449 YYLTGSS
+449 YFLTGSS
-456 FNADNLIEDLLSN
+456 FNADNLIEDLLSD
-469 DDKDSKIIDINSNL
+469 DDKDTKIIDINSNL
-483 KIDIK
+483 KIDVK
-488 KIILDSEYYL
+488 KIFLDSEYYL
-498 SNFKGDILIRD
+498 SNFKGDILIKN
-509 KEIQKADLI
+509 KEIYKADLI

-526 LKLTINSNNNN
+526 LKLTINKDNNN

-548 PFVKRYNFI
+548 PIVKRYKFI
-557 KGFDEGSLDFYS
+557 KGFDEGSLDFFS
-569 SKKSKKSKKS
+569 SKKSKKS

>member
-1 MKIFFKLFITII
+1 MKIFFKLFITI
-13 LIIFIAIS
+13 LFLIFITLT

-36 IIGKIKKFDKNL
+36 ITEKIRKFDKNL

-56 LILNPFKFNL
+56 LILDPFQFKL
-66 QVKTIGTNLKNQS
+66 QAKTIGTNLINQS
-79 KKIEIERIK
+79 KKIEIENIK
-88 TQLSLKSLLE
+88 TQLSLKSLIE
-98 DKFSVENLEI
+98 DKFSIENLEI

-121 LRSFQNTPELFLLEK
+121 LRSFKNTPELFIMEK
-136 TIKKGYLIS
+136 AIKKGYLIA
-145 DIKLEFDSNGNIKN
+145 DIKLEFDSNGNIKS
-159 NYRINGLVKDVELN
+159 NYEINGLVKDVELN
-173 LLKKYNLQKIDFIFN
+173 VLKKYNLRKLDFIFD
-188 YNNNEFLVEDLDFRF
+188 YSRNNFLVKDLNFKFD
-203 NKIGF
+203 KIGF
-208 FSEKVSIKKKK
+208 SSEKVSIKKK
-219 NNDFFVRGTLAQ
+219 NDDFFVDGTFAH

-240 INLLIKPFFPNFEIE
+240 IDLLVKPFLPNFEIE
-255 KILLTSNNDFSF
+255 KISLTSNNNFSF
-267 EIQKGFKFKNFE
+267 EIQKGFKFENFKINSE
-279 IKSDILIHQLSVPNN
+279 ILVHELIIPNN
-294 LKLKKIFPNQK
+294 LKLKKFFPKQK
-305 KIISF
+305 KTIS
-310 LNQKLQLQYEKNNFT
+310 LLDQKIKLQYEKNNFT
-325 IKGNGDLLYQ
+325 IEGNGNLNYQ
-335 NEKDE
+335 NENDDI
-340 MEYFFSNKNKTENF
+340 EYFFSNKNKTENF

-375 DKNEIIFNLKGSKND
+375 EKNEVILNFKGSKNR
-390 NNQLVIKNFNLH
+390 NNELVIETFNLN
-402 EDNNRIKIK
+402 EDENYIKIK
-411 NLVFNEKFQI
+411 DLVFNEKFQI
-421 FRLDELNL
+421 SRLDELNL
-429 DYLDQ
+429 EYLDDD
-434 NKQKNS
+434 KQKNS
-440 IRLKNNNKE
+440 IRLKRNKKK
-449 YYLTGSS
+449 YFLTGSS
-456 FNADNLIEDLLSN
+456 FNADNLIEDLLS
-469 DDKDSKIIDINSNL
+469 DDNKDTKIIDINTNL
-483 KIDIK
+483 KIDVK
-488 KIILDSEYYL
+488 KIFLDSEYYL
-498 SNFKGDILIRD
+498 SNFKGDILIKN
-509 KEIQKADLI
+509 KEIYKADLI

-526 LKLTINSNNNN
+526 LKLTINKDNNN

-548 PFVKRYNFI
+548 PIVKRYKFI
-557 KGFDEGSLDFYS
+557 KGFDEGSLDFFS
-569 SKKSKKSKKS
+569 SKKSKKS

-679 MLGEILVG
+679 VLGEILVG